1 MSIEYENKVKNYL
14 RMLENETRYITATPE
29 DWLKFLHTSCNNYKL
44 DFRELVLVNTT
55 FPNATAL
62 LQLKD
67 WNSKFGRKVKKQETG
82 IPSLDFTQGKRIR
95 VKYYFDISQTVETE
109 NSKPVPLWR
118 YNNKH
123 ESNVVKALNSK
134 FNLKCSNF
142 ETAISGA
149 INKLTLISLDSNYN
163 YLQKVYNNTPLV
175 KFGATAKKIY
185 GDMIAKS
192 AMAVV
197 VSRCGYDITKL
208 FNANDFQDVTMFDS
222 SKTTLALGSATLNTA
237 KEILNVISYT
247 INKEIEKEK
256 SYERNKENSQ
266 WNRLYSGRGRDL
278 VSGPSTSG
286 VRVEQLGSSK
296 ERLLEEQRRDAI
308 RRNDD
313 DGRDSSAPRNS
324 SNSGSGEVQN
334 IDRAEEESIGSNR
347 GTQGERLAQVGTI
360 SQQHSG
366 GSSSGSSRRN
376 DLHLNEE
383 NLKSN
388 TEAEVI
394 DNSSAF
400 SISQEQIN
408 KIITEGSGVVN
419 GKYRIYEQF
428 AKDETLKDNAQFL
441 KNEYGIGGK
450 SSAATYNHIGVDWDG
465 KGLLLANKNTE
476 NKILLKWEK
485 VAKIISYLI
494 KTDGYLNSAEKQGYI
509 DYKKAKELPAE
520 KQKEAE
526 IPAEEL
532 ELAYSVGKKCYIGAD
547 EYKIIGITDNAVSLF
562 DSRYPLLSTD
572 MSKEEFEKKI
582 TENRQFNEHLFVK
595 KLLDKDLFFNNL
607 DKESFT
613 YIYYNPD
620 ADSGGQFVITE
631 IPYEQVIEASK
642 KYPDNTSEF
651 FDYIVSV
658 GRQTAV
664 DVDSEFFRDS
674 LDKYNSNSH
683 FAEGLTDDVKNQLT
697 NIALSGDTNFKQKDY
712 YDSYSEIQ
720 SENPDAI
727 ILFRVGDFYEVLG
740 DNAQEAAEAL
750 NLTLMSRTINGEKIP
765 MVGFPSSY
773 LEDNEN
779 LLVEIG
785 YKILTVEPEDVA
797 ERASLR
803 NKAQEVAKQNNL
815 PFYDKFSMGFE
826 DDFDMAVYDGSMS
839 ADDYE
844 KLQQADI
851 EPKADRPTITCDWS
865 EHSAFEDGKTY
876 SVADFDRIMKSADDE
891 WVRLRQYEQDTYG
904 NDMDA
909 IYQAYEDGEIDS
921 VHQGYAKTK
930 FIINMPDG
938 TRYTE
943 RQDIGDG
950 DGGVIDFLRQ
960 YDNYKNLVPILE
972 QERDNEP
979 SLLTPVYG
987 EEFVKEV
994 EEQSDN
1000 LSAQQKRE
1008 DVIFSSDGKNYVITD
1023 DNFADGTKSERY
1035 ANNINA
1041 IKTLKEI
1048 ESSNRQAT
1056 PAEQEILAKYVGWGG
1071 LDSYFKAENNAQLKA
1086 LLNDDEYK
1094 AALAST
1100 LTSFYTPPA
1109 VIRAVYNALNNLGF
1123 KTGNILEPSC
1133 GVGNFMGLCPTN
1145 MSDSKFYGV
1154 ELDDISGRIAS
1165 KLYPQANIAVQGF
1178 ETTNLPDNFF
1188 DAAVGNVPFA
1198 QLKVLDKKYDK
1209 YNFLIHD
1216 YFFAKT
1222 LDKVR
1227 PGGIIAFI
1235 TSKGTMDK
1243 KSSKVRKYI
1252 AQRAELLGAI
1262 RLPNDTFSKT
1272 AGTEVTSDIL
1282 ILKKRERMIDIE
1294 PDWVHL
1300 GKDDN
1305 GITINSYFVEHPEMI
1320 LGEMQEVSGPFGAK
1334 AECIAYENANLEDLL
1349 NEAVSNID
1357 GEYKAQAIEKLFEDT
1372 EDDEDADLIPAT
1384 PDVKNFSY
1392 TVVDGDIYYRQNSVM
1407 EKQKVNKTAE
1417 KRIKALVKV
1426 REALREVLNN
1436 QLEDMP
1442 DEIIANSQ
1450 RKLNVIYDRFVNEY
1464 GYINSKAN
1472 MKAFE
1477 KDNSINLLASL
1488 EKFDSEKNYKGKSDI
1503 FSKRTIQPHKAVDKV
1518 DTASDAL
1525 AVSIS
1530 EKAKIDLEYMSQLYG
1545 KSVDDIID
1553 ELEGVIFNVPGT
1565 DIYQTADEYLSGN
1578 VREKLRTALSY
1589 SYDKP
1594 EQYDC
1599 NITALKAVQPVDLTA
1614 TEIDVR
1620 LGATW
1625 LPVDVVRDFM
1635 YETFGTSRY
1644 IRDSIDV
1651 SYSEYNSEWRISHK
1665 SLDKSVNAVS
1675 TYGTK
1680 RINAYKI
1687 LEDTLNLRDVKIF
1700 DNIFENGKEKRVL
1713 NKEETAIAQSKQE
1726 LIKSR
1731 FASWIF
1737 SDRDRRE
1744 RLCRLYNEKFNSVR
1758 PREYDGSHLIFDG
1771 MNSEIQLREH
1781 QRNAVAHAIYG
1792 GNTLLAHTVGAG
1804 KTFEMV
1810 AIAMESKRL
1819 GLCNK
1824 SLFVVPNHIT
1834 EQMGIEFMQL
1844 YPAANILVATK
1855 KDFETANRKKFCSRI
1870 ATGDYDA
1877 VIIGHS
1883 QFEKI
1888 PMSIERQRQIIEMQI
1903 DDVIESITFAQ
1914 DNNAEN
1920 FTIKQLEKMKK
1931 NLENKLQKLNDQSR
1945 KDDVVIF
1952 EELGVDRLFVDEAH
1966 YYKNLF
1972 LYTKMRNVAG
1982 VSQTE
1987 AQKSSDLFMKCRYL
2001 DEITDGK
2008 GVVFATG
2015 TPISNSMTELYTMQR
2030 YLQYN
2035 KLVDLGLSNFD
2046 AWASTFGETVTALEL
2061 SPEGNGYRM
2070 KTRFAK
2076 FFNLPELMSTFR
2088 EIADIKTADVLDLDV
2103 PEVERHNVLTK
2114 PSEQQKEIIAGI
2126 GDRADKVHSGDVDP
2140 SVDNMLKITNDG
2152 RKLALDQRLINPMLP
2167 DFEGSKLN
2175 VCADNI
2181 FSLWDK
2187 TKEDR
2192 LAQMVFCDISTPNGA
2207 GKFNVYD
2214 ELKTKLIAK
2223 GIPENEIAFIH
2234 DAKTNQQ
2241 KQDIFS
2247 QVRSGKIRVIIG
2259 STSKMGAGTNCQDKL
2274 IALHHLDCPWR
2285 PSDLQQREGRI
2296 IRQGNKNSL
2305 VHIYSYLTENTFDA
2319 YLYQLVENKQKFISQ
2334 IMTSKSPVRSAE
2346 DIDELQL
2353 SYAVAKALCSGNPLI
2368 KEKMDLDIEV
2378 SKLQLLKANFLSVKY
2393 DLEDKIASTYPQQI
2407 NNAKYKIDKIKND
2420 IELAQSHITDDFE
2433 LKIKGITYN
2442 DKKEAGQ
2449 QLLLACDKSIGSDK
2463 VRIGEYKGF
2472 ILDLRFDAYHS
2483 NKYFLTLNGSA
2494 HYDVELGQDIFGNVT
2509 RIDNVLKSLPGELE
2523 KAKNELSKVESDYDS
2538 AKEAVNTTFDKEEEL
2553 NTKLARLKELN
2564 TILEVDNSSIKKNED
2579 TADNNEDEYYYAKV
2593 NEKQKDILFSEGYKD
2608 FAPSDDG
2615 GKFIVKYPAADK
2627 VKVQQLLNNNA
2638 IKL

>member
-1 MSIEYENKVKNYL
+1 MSIEYENQLNNYI
-14 RMLENETRYITATPE
+14 RMFENELRNLTATPN
-29 DWLKFLHTSCNNYKL
+29 DWLKFLYSACHNYKL
-44 DFRELVLVNTT
+44 DFKELVLVNTT
-55 FPNATAL
+55 FPNSTAVL
-62 LQLKD
+62 PKKA
-67 WNSKFGRKVKKQETG
+67 WVEKFGRVIDKNAVA
-82 IPSLDFTQGKRIR
+82 IPSIVFNGSNSRLKL
-95 VKYYFDISQTVETE
+95 YYDISQTIETE
-109 NSKPVPLWR
+109 KSKPVPLWN
-118 YNNKH
+118 YNKEN
-123 ESNVVKALNSK
+123 EQSIVTALNKK
-134 FNLKCSNF
+134 FGLKVKSF
-142 ETAISGA
+142 ETAIAGA
-149 INKLTLISLDSNYN
+149 INILTKSNSENNYQILKNVYRKATISKYDN
-163 YLQKVYNNTPLV
+163 
-175 KFGATAKKIY
+175 ARKIHS
-185 GDMIAKS
+185 DIVAKS
-192 AMAVV
+192 AMAVIC
-197 VSRCGYDITKL
+197 SRCGFDITKI
-208 FNANDFQDVTMFDS
+208 FNSEDFREVTYYDS
-222 SKTTLALGSATLNTA
+222 SQAAVALGNATFDTA
-237 KEILNVISYT
+237 KSILQIISHT
-247 INKEIEKEK
+247 IQKERVLNNGK
-256 SYERNKENSQ
+256 RNNNSL
-266 WNRLYSGRGRDL
+266 W
-278 VSGPSTSG
+278 SG
-286 VRVEQLGSSK
+286 VRQGQRGILEANSPTSKTGVEYVGNGK
-296 ERLLEEQRRDAI
+296 ERISENEQSSRIRYDADV
-308 RRNDD
+308 RGNLYP
-313 DGRDSSAPRNS
+313 PRNS
-324 SNSGSGEVQN
+324 SNSSSGEVRN
-334 IDRAEEESIGSNR
+334 IDRAEEESVGSNR
-347 GTQGERLAQVGTI
+347 GTQGERLAQVG
-360 SQQHSG
+360 SVSKQHSG

-383 NLKSN
+383 NLTSN

-441 KNEYGIGGK
+441 KNEYWIGGK

-547 EYKIIGITDNAVSLF
+547 EYKIIGITDNTVSLF

-595 KLLDKDLFFNNL
+595 KSLDKDLFFNNL

-683 FAEGLTDDVKNQLT
+683 FAEGMTDDVKNQLT
-697 NIALSGDTNFKQKDY
+697 NIALSGDTNFNQKGY

-785 YKILTVEPEDVA
+785 YKILTVEQEDIA

-815 PFYDKFSMGFE
+815 PFSDKFSMGFK
-826 DDFDMAVYDGSMS
+826 DDFDTAVYDGSMS

-865 EHSAFEDGKTY
+865 EHPAFEDGKTY

-891 WVRLRQYEQDTYG
+891 WVEQRQFEIEEYG
-904 NDMDA
+904 SENA
-909 IYQAYEDGEIDS
+909 VAEAYRNGELDD
-921 VHQGYAKTK
+921 VHLGYAKTK

-987 EEFVKEV
+987 DEFVQEL
-994 EEQSDN
+994 EQQSDK
-1000 LSAQQKRE
+1000 LSAPKQQE
-1008 DVIFSSDGKNYVITD
+1008 DIIFSSDGKNYVITD

-1109 VIRAVYNALNNLGF
+1109 VIRAVYNAFNNLGF

-1503 FSKRTIQPHKAVDKV
+1503 FSKRTIKPHKAVDKV

-1635 YETFGTSRY
+1635 YETIGTPRY

-1651 SYSEYNSEWRISHK
+1651 SYSEYNAEWRISHK
-1665 SLDKSVNAVS
+1665 SFDKSVNAVS

-1680 RINAYKI
+1680 IINAYKI

-1700 DNIFENGKEKRVL
+1700 DNVFENGKERRIL

-1888 PMSIERQRQIIEMQI
+1888 PMSIERQRQIIETQI
-1903 DDVIESITFAQ
+1903 DDVIESIAFAQ
-1914 DNNAEN
+1914 NNNAEN
-1920 FTIKQLEKMKK
+1920 FTIKQLEKTKK

-1945 KDDVVIF
+1945 KDDVVTF

-1982 VSQTE
+1982 VGQTE

-2035 KLVDLGLSNFD
+2035 KLLELGLNNFD

-2061 SPEGNGYRM
+2061 SPEGY
-2070 KTRFAK
+2070 T
-2076 FFNLPELMSTFR
+2076 L
-2088 EIADIKTADVLDLDV
+2088 
-2103 PEVERHNVLTK
+2103 
-2114 PSEQQKEIIAGI
+2114 
-2126 GDRADKVHSGDVDP
+2126 
-2140 SVDNMLKITNDG
+2140 
-2152 RKLALDQRLINPMLP
+2152 
-2167 DFEGSKLN
+2167 
-2175 VCADNI
+2175 
-2181 FSLWDK
+2181 
-2187 TKEDR
+2187 
-2192 LAQMVFCDISTPNGA
+2192 
-2207 GKFNVYD
+2207 
-2214 ELKTKLIAK
+2214 
-2223 GIPENEIAFIH
+2223 
-2234 DAKTNQQ
+2234 
-2241 KQDIFS
+2241 
-2247 QVRSGKIRVIIG
+2247 VRR
-2259 STSKMGAGTNCQDKL
+2259 
-2274 IALHHLDCPWR
+2274 
-2285 PSDLQQREGRI
+2285 
-2296 IRQGNKNSL
+2296 
-2305 VHIYSYLTENTFDA
+2305 
-2319 YLYQLVENKQKFISQ
+2319 
-2334 IMTSKSPVRSAE
+2334 
-2346 DIDELQL
+2346 
-2353 SYAVAKALCSGNPLI
+2353 
-2368 KEKMDLDIEV
+2368 
-2378 SKLQLLKANFLSVKY
+2378 
-2393 DLEDKIASTYPQQI
+2393 
-2407 NNAKYKIDKIKND
+2407 
-2420 IELAQSHITDDFE
+2420 
-2433 LKIKGITYN
+2433 
-2442 DKKEAGQ
+2442 
-2449 QLLLACDKSIGSDK
+2449 
-2463 VRIGEYKGF
+2463 
-2472 ILDLRFDAYHS
+2472 
-2483 NKYFLTLNGSA
+2483 
-2494 HYDVELGQDIFGNVT
+2494 
-2509 RIDNVLKSLPGELE
+2509 
-2523 KAKNELSKVESDYDS
+2523 
-2538 AKEAVNTTFDKEEEL
+2538 
-2553 NTKLARLKELN
+2553 
-2564 TILEVDNSSIKKNED
+2564 
-2579 TADNNEDEYYYAKV
+2579 
-2593 NEKQKDILFSEGYKD
+2593 
-2608 FAPSDDG
+2608 
-2615 GKFIVKYPAADK
+2615 
-2627 VKVQQLLNNNA
+2627 
-2638 IKL
+2638 

>member
-1 MSIEYENKVKNYL
+1 MSIEYENQLNNYI
-14 RMLENETRYITATPE
+14 RMFENELRNLTATPN
-29 DWLKFLHTSCNNYKL
+29 DWLKFLYSACHNYKL
-44 DFRELVLVNTT
+44 DFKELVLVNTT
-55 FPNATAL
+55 FPNSTAVL
-62 LQLKD
+62 PKKA
-67 WNSKFGRKVKKQETG
+67 WVEKFGRMIDKNAVA
-82 IPSLDFTQGKRIR
+82 IPSIVFNGSNSR
-95 VKYYFDISQTVETE
+95 VKLYYDISQTIETE
-109 NSKPVPLWR
+109 KSKPVPLWK
-118 YNNKH
+118 YDIKD
-123 ESNVVKALNSK
+123 EQSIVTALNKK
-134 FNLKCSNF
+134 FGLKAKSF
-142 ETAISGA
+142 ETVIAGA
-149 INKLTLISLDSNYN
+149 INILAKSNSENNYQILKNVYRKATISRYDN
-163 YLQKVYNNTPLV
+163 
-175 KFGATAKKIY
+175 ARKIHS
-185 GDMIAKS
+185 DIVAKS
-192 AMAVV
+192 AMAVIC
-197 VSRCGYDITKL
+197 SRCGFDITKI
-208 FNANDFQDVTMFDS
+208 FNFGDFREVTYYDS
-222 SKTTLALGSATLNTA
+222 SQAAVALGNATFGTA
-237 KEILNVISYT
+237 KSILQIISYT
-247 INKEIEKEK
+247 IQKERVLNNGK
-256 SYERNKENSQ
+256 RNNNSL
-266 WNRLYSGRGRDL
+266 W
-278 VSGPSTSG
+278 SG
-286 VRVEQLGSSK
+286 VRQGQRGILDANSPTPEIGVEYVGNGK
-296 ERLLEEQRRDAI
+296 ERISENEQSSRIRYDADV
-308 RRNDD
+308 RGNLYP
-313 DGRDSSAPRNS
+313 PRN
-324 SNSGSGEVQN
+324 NSDSGTGEVRN
-334 IDRAEEESIGSNR
+334 IDRAEERSIGSNR
-347 GTQGERLAQVGTI
+347 GTQGERLAQVG
-360 SQQHSG
+360 SVGERHSG
-366 GSSSGSSRRN
+366 RSSSGSSRRN

-595 KLLDKDLFFNNL
+595 KSLDKDLFFNNL

-683 FAEGLTDDVKNQLT
+683 FAEGLTDDVRNQLT

-785 YKILTVEPEDVA
+785 YKILTVEPEDIA

-815 PFYDKFSMGFE
+815 PFSDKFSMGFE
-826 DDFDMAVYDGSMS
+826 DDFDTAVYDGSMS

-865 EHSAFEDGKTY
+865 EHPAFEDGKTY

-891 WVRLRQYEQDTYG
+891 WVEQRQFEIEEYG
-904 NDMDA
+904 SENA
-909 IYQAYEDGEIDS
+909 VAEAYRNGELDD
-921 VHQGYAKTK
+921 VHLGYAKTK

-1300 GKDDN
+1300 GTDDN

-1320 LGEMQEVSGPFGAK
+1320 LGEMQEVSGAFGAK

-1503 FSKRTIQPHKAVDKV
+1503 FSKRTIKPHKAVDKV

-1530 EKAKIDLEYMSQLYG
+1530 EKAKIDLEYMSKLYG

-1635 YETFGTSRY
+1635 YETIGTPRY

-1651 SYSEYNSEWRISHK
+1651 SYSEYNAEWRISHK
-1665 SLDKSVNAVS
+1665 SFDKSVNAVS

-1700 DNIFENGKEKRVL
+1700 DNVFEDGKEKRVL

-1877 VIIGHS
+1877 IIIGHS

-1888 PMSIERQRQIIEMQI
+1888 PMSVERQRQIIETQI
-1903 DDVIESITFAQ
+1903 DDVIESIAFAQ

-1920 FTIKQLEKMKK
+1920 FTIKQLEKTKK

-1945 KDDVVIF
+1945 KDDVVTF

-1982 VSQTE
+1982 VGQTE

-2061 SPEGNGYRM
+2061 SPEGNGYRA

-2103 PEVERHNVLTK
+2103 PEVERNNVLTK
-2114 PSEQQKEIIAGI
+2114 PSGQQKDILAGLAE
-2126 GDRADKVHSGDVDP
+2126 RAENVRSGAVDP
-2140 SVDNMLKITNDG
+2140 SKDNMLKITNDG

-2175 VCADNI
+2175 ACADNI

-2214 ELKTKLIAK
+2214 DLKEKLIAK

-2285 PSDLQQREGRI
+2285 PADLQQREGRI
-2296 IRQGNKNSL
+2296 IRQGNKNPL
-2305 VHIYSYLTENTFDA
+2305 VHIYSYVTENTFDA
-2319 YLYQLVENKQKFISQ
+2319 YLYQLVENKQKFICQ

-2346 DIDELQL
+2346 DIDETAF
-2353 SYAVAKALCSGNPLI
+2353 SYSEIKALASGNPLI
-2368 KEKMDLDIEV
+2368 KEKMDLDVQV
-2378 SKLQLLKANFLSVKY
+2378 SKLKILKANFLSVKY
-2393 DLEDKIASTYPQQI
+2393 ELEDQIASTFPQKI
-2407 NNAKYKIDKIKND
+2407 SSAKYNVEKIKSD
-2420 IELAQSHITDDFE
+2420 IELAKSHINDDFA

-2472 ILDLRFDAYHS
+2472 ILDLRFDSYHS
-2483 NKYFLTLNGSA
+2483 NKYILTLNGSA
-2494 HYDVELGQDIFGNVT
+2494 HYDVELGQDIFGNLT

-2523 KAKNELSKVESDYDS
+2523 KAKNELSKVESDCDS

-2564 TILEVDNSSIKKNED
+2564 AILEMDNSSNKANKKQDIVESSD
-2579 TADNNEDEYYYAKV
+2579 DEYHYAKV

>member
-149 INKLTLISLDSNYN
+149 INKLTLISLESNYN

-175 KFGATAKKIY
+175 KFGAAAKKIY

-324 SNSGSGEVQN
+324 SNSGSGEVRN

-547 EYKIIGITDNAVSLF
+547 EYKIIGITDNTVSLF

-595 KLLDKDLFFNNL
+595 KSLDKDLFFNNL

-620 ADSGGQFVITE
+620 ADLGGQFVITE

-683 FAEGLTDDVKNQLT
+683 FAEGLTDDVKSQLT
-697 NIALSGDTNFKQKDY
+697 NIAL
-712 YDSYSEIQ
+712 
-720 SENPDAI
+720 
-727 ILFRVGDFYEVLG
+727 
-740 DNAQEAAEAL
+740 
-750 NLTLMSRTINGEKIP
+750 
-765 MVGFPSSY
+765 
-773 LEDNEN
+773 
-779 LLVEIG
+779 
-785 YKILTVEPEDVA
+785 
-797 ERASLR
+797 
-803 NKAQEVAKQNNL
+803 
-815 PFYDKFSMGFE
+815 
-826 DDFDMAVYDGSMS
+826 S

-865 EHSAFEDGKTY
+865 EHPAFEDGKTY

-891 WVRLRQYEQDTYG
+891 WVEQRQFEIEEYG
-904 NDMDA
+904 SENA
-909 IYQAYEDGEIDS
+909 VAEAYRNGELDD
-921 VHQGYAKTK
+921 VHLGYAKTK

-943 RQDIGDG
+943 RQDIGAG

-987 EEFVKEV
+987 DEFVQEL
-994 EEQSDN
+994 EQQSDK
-1000 LSAQQKRE
+1000 LSAPKQQE
-1008 DVIFSSDGKNYVITD
+1008 DIIFSSDGKNYVITD

-1133 GVGNFMGLCPTN
+1133 GVGNFMGLCPQN

-1154 ELDDISGRIAS
+1154 ELDAISGRIAS

-1243 KSSKVRKYI
+1243 KSSKVRKYL

-1300 GKDDN
+1300 GTDDN

-1407 EKQKVNKTAE
+1407 EKQKPNKTAE

-1450 RKLNVIYDRFVNEY
+1450 RKLNIIYDKFVNEY

-1553 ELEGVIFNVPGT
+1553 ELKGVIFNVPGT
-1565 DIYQTADEYLSGN
+1565 DVYQTADEYLSGN

-1594 EQYDC
+1594 EQYDS

-1635 YETFGTSRY
+1635 YETIGTPRY

-1665 SLDKSVNAVS
+1665 SFDKSVNAVS

-1700 DNIFENGKEKRVL
+1700 DNVFEDGKEKRIL

-1888 PMSIERQRQIIEMQI
+1888 PMSIERQRQIIETQI
-1903 DDVIESITFAQ
+1903 DDVIESIAFAQ

-1920 FTIKQLEKMKK
+1920 FTIKQLEKTKK

-1945 KDDVVIF
+1945 KDDVVTF

-1982 VSQTE
+1982 VGQTE

-2061 SPEGNGYRM
+2061 SPEGNGYRA

-2114 PSEQQKEIIAGI
+2114 PSGQQKDILAGLAE
-2126 GDRADKVHSGDVDP
+2126 RAENVRSGAVDP
-2140 SVDNMLKITNDG
+2140 SKDNMLKITNDG

-2175 VCADNI
+2175 ACADNI

-2192 LAQMVFCDISTPNGA
+2192 LAQMVFCDLSTPDGA

-2214 ELKTKLIAK
+2214 DLKEKLIAK

-2285 PSDLQQREGRI
+2285 PADLQQREGRI
-2296 IRQGNKNSL
+2296 VRQGNKNPL
-2305 VHIYSYLTENTFDA
+2305 VHIYSYVTENTFDA
-2319 YLYQLVENKQKFISQ
+2319 YLYQLVENKQKFICQ

-2346 DIDELQL
+2346 DIDETAF
-2353 SYAVAKALCSGNPLI
+2353 SYSEIKALASGNPLI
-2368 KEKMDLDIEV
+2368 KEKMDLDVQV
-2378 SKLQLLKANFLSVKY
+2378 SKLKILKANFLSVKY
-2393 DLEDKIASTYPQQI
+2393 ELEDQIASTFPQKI
-2407 NNAKYKIDKIKND
+2407 SSAKYNVEKIKSD
-2420 IELAQSHITDDFE
+2420 IELAKSHINDDFA

-2472 ILDLRFDAYHS
+2472 ILDLRFDSYHS
-2483 NKYFLTLNGSA
+2483 NKYILTLNGSA
-2494 HYDVELGQDIFGNVT
+2494 HYDVELGQDIFGNLT

-2523 KAKNELSKVESDYDS
+2523 KAKNELSKVESDCDS

-2564 TILEVDNSSIKKNED
+2564 AILEMDNSSNKANKKQDIVESSD
-2579 TADNNEDEYYYAKV
+2579 DEYHYAKV
-2593 NEKQKDILFSEGYKD
+2593 NKKQKDILFSEGYKD

>member
-1 MSIEYENKVKNYL
+1 MMSIEYENQLNNYI
-14 RMLENETRYITATPE
+14 RMFENELRNLTATPN
-29 DWLKFLHTSCNNYKL
+29 DWLKFLYSACHNYKL
-44 DFRELVLVNTT
+44 DFKELVLVNTT
-55 FPNATAL
+55 FPNSTAVL
-62 LQLKD
+62 PKKA
-67 WNSKFGRKVKKQETG
+67 WVEKFGRVIDKNAVA
-82 IPSLDFTQGKRIR
+82 IPSIVFNGSNSRLKL
-95 VKYYFDISQTVETE
+95 YYDISQTIETE
-109 NSKPVPLWR
+109 KSKPVPLWN
-118 YNNKH
+118 YNKEN
-123 ESNVVKALNSK
+123 EQSIVTALNKK
-134 FNLKCSNF
+134 FGLKVKSF
-142 ETAISGA
+142 ETAIASA
-149 INKLTLISLDSNYN
+149 INILTKSNSENNYQILKNVYRKATISKYDN
-163 YLQKVYNNTPLV
+163 
-175 KFGATAKKIY
+175 ARKIHS
-185 GDMIAKS
+185 DIVAKS
-192 AMAVV
+192 AMAVIC
-197 VSRCGYDITKL
+197 SRCGFDITKI
-208 FNANDFQDVTMFDS
+208 FNSEDFREVTYYDS
-222 SKTTLALGSATLNTA
+222 SQAAVALGNATFDTA
-237 KEILNVISYT
+237 KSILQIISHT
-247 INKEIEKEK
+247 IQKERVLNNGK
-256 SYERNKENSQ
+256 RNNNSL
-266 WNRLYSGRGRDL
+266 W
-278 VSGPSTSG
+278 SG
-286 VRVEQLGSSK
+286 VRQGQRGILEANSPTSKTGVEYVGNGK
-296 ERLLEEQRRDAI
+296 ERISENEQSSRIRYDADV
-308 RRNDD
+308 RGNLYP
-313 DGRDSSAPRNS
+313 PRNS
-324 SNSGSGEVQN
+324 SNSSSGEVRN
-334 IDRAEEESIGSNR
+334 IDRAEEESVGSNR
-347 GTQGERLAQVGTI
+347 GTQGERLAQVG
-360 SQQHSG
+360 SVSEQHSG

-383 NLKSN
+383 NLTSN

-595 KLLDKDLFFNNL
+595 KSLDKDLFFNNL

-642 KYPDNTSEF
+642 KYPDNTAEF

-785 YKILTVEPEDVA
+785 YKILTVEPEDIT

-803 NKAQEVAKQNNL
+803 NKAQEVAKRNNL
-815 PFYDKFSMGFE
+815 PFSDKFSMGFE
-826 DDFDMAVYDGSMS
+826 DDFDTAVYDGSMS

-865 EHSAFEDGKTY
+865 EHPAFEDGKTY
-876 SVADFDRIMKSADDE
+876 SVADFDRIMKFADDE

-1071 LDSYFKAENNAQLKA
+1071 LDSYFKAENNAQLKS

-1133 GVGNFMGLCPTN
+1133 GVGNFMGLCPQN

-1154 ELDDISGRIAS
+1154 ELDAISGRIAS

-1243 KSSKVRKYI
+1243 KSSKVRKYL

-1357 GEYKAQAIEKLFEDT
+1357 GEYKAQTIEKLFEDT

-1392 TVVDGDIYYRQNSVM
+1392 TVVDGDIYYRQNSIM
-1407 EKQKVNKTAE
+1407 EKQKPNKTAE

-1450 RKLNVIYDRFVNEY
+1450 RKLNIIYDKFVNEY

-1488 EKFDSEKNYKGKSDI
+1488 ENFDSEKNYKGKSDI

-1525 AVSIS
+1525 AVSIA
-1530 EKAKIDLEYMSQLYG
+1530 EKAKVDLEYMSKLYG
-1545 KSVDDIID
+1545 KSVDVTID
-1553 ELEGVIFNVPGT
+1553 ELEGAIFLVPGT
-1565 DIYQTADEYLSGN
+1565 DEYQTADEYLSGN
-1578 VREKLRTALSY
+1578 VRQKLRTALSY
-1589 SYDKP
+1589 SYDEP
-1594 EQYDC
+1594 EKYDS
-1599 NITALKAVQPVDLTA
+1599 NIAALKAVQPTDLTA
-1614 TEIDVR
+1614 SEIDVR

-1625 LPVDVVRDFM
+1625 LPIDVVRDFM
-1635 YETFGTSRY
+1635 YTTFGTPRY
-1644 IRDSIDV
+1644 VQKSIDV
-1651 SYSEYNSEWRISHK
+1651 VYSNYNSEWGITHK
-1665 SLDKSVNAVS
+1665 SLDKSVNVMS
-1675 TYGTK
+1675 NYGTK
-1680 RINAYKI
+1680 RVNAYKI
-1687 LEDTLNLRDVKIF
+1687 LEDTLNLRDVRVF
-1700 DNIFENGKEKRVL
+1700 DNVYEDGKEKRVL
-1713 NKEETAIAQSKQE
+1713 NKQETAIAQSKQE

-1731 FASWIF
+1731 FASWVF

-1758 PREYDGSHLIFDG
+1758 PREYDGSHLVLDG

-1824 SLFVVPNHIT
+1824 SLFVVPNHLT

-1855 KDFETANRKKFCSRI
+1855 KDFETANRKRFCSRI

-1877 VIIGHS
+1877 VVIGHS

-1888 PMSIERQRQIIEMQI
+1888 PMSIERQRQVIEMQI
-1903 DDVIESITFAQ
+1903 DDVIESIVSAQ
-1914 DNNAEN
+1914 DNNAEA
-1920 FTIKQLEKMKK
+1920 FTIKQLEKTKK
-1931 NLENKLQKLNDQSR
+1931 NLENRLEKLNDQSR
-1945 KDDVVIF
+1945 KDDVVTF
-1952 EELGVDRLFVDEAH
+1952 EELGIDKLFVDEAH

-1982 VSQTE
+1982 VGQTE

-2015 TPISNSMTELYTMQR
+2015 TPLSNSMTELYTMQR

-2035 KLVDLGLSNFD
+2035 KLSEQGLSNFD

-2061 SPEGNGYRM
+2061 SPEGNGYRA

-2114 PSEQQKEIIAGI
+2114 PSEQQKDILTGLAE
-2126 GDRADKVHSGDVDP
+2126 RAENVRSGAVDP
-2140 SVDNMLKITNDG
+2140 SKDNMLKITNDG

-2175 VCADNI
+2175 ACADNI

-2192 LAQMVFCDISTPNGA
+2192 LAQMVFCDISTPNGD
-2207 GKFNVYD
+2207 KFNVYD
-2214 ELKTKLIAK
+2214 DLKEKLLAK

-2241 KQDIFS
+2241 KQDIFT
-2247 QVRSGKIRVIIG
+2247 QVRNGKIRVIIG

-2285 PSDLQQREGRI
+2285 PADLQQREGRI
-2296 IRQGNKNSL
+2296 VRQGNKNPL
-2305 VHIYSYLTENTFDA
+2305 VHIYSYVTENTFDA

-2346 DIDELQL
+2346 DIDETAF
-2353 SYAVAKALCSGNPLI
+2353 SYSEIKALASGNPLI
-2368 KEKMDLDIEV
+2368 KEKMDLDVQV
-2378 SKLQLLKANFLSVKY
+2378 SKLKILKANFLSVKY
-2393 DLEDKIASTYPQQI
+2393 ELEDQIASTFPQKI
-2407 NNAKYKIDKIKND
+2407 SSAKYNVEKIKSD
-2420 IELAQSHITDDFE
+2420 IELAKSHINDDFA
-2433 LKIKGITYN
+2433 LRIKGITYV

-2449 QLLLACDKSIGSDK
+2449 QLLFACDKSIGSDK
-2463 VRIGEYKGF
+2463 VRIGEYKDF
-2472 ILDLRFDAYHS
+2472 SLDLRFDAYHS
-2483 NKYFLTLNGSA
+2483 NKYVLTLNGSA
-2494 HYDVELGQDIFGNVT
+2494 HYDVELGEDVFGNLT
-2509 RIDNVLKSLPGELE
+2509 RIDNALKALPDRLESAKKEL
-2523 KAKNELSKVESDYDS
+2523 LKVETDYNS
-2538 AKEAVNTTFDKEEEL
+2538 AREAVNNTFDKEDEL

-2564 TILEVDNSSIKKNED
+2564 SILEIDKSSTKKED
-2579 TADNNEDEYYYAKV
+2579 TNNDEEYNYAKIT
-2593 NEKQKDILFSEGYKD
+2593 EKQKDILFSEGYKD

-2615 GKFIVKYPAADK
+2615 EKFIVKYPAADK

>member
-1 MSIEYENKVKNYL
+1 MSIEYENQLNNYI
-14 RMLENETRYITATPE
+14 RMFENELRNLTATPN
-29 DWLKFLHTSCNNYKL
+29 DWLKFLYSACHNYKL
-44 DFRELVLVNTT
+44 DFKELVLVNTT
-55 FPNATAL
+55 FPNSTAVL
-62 LQLKD
+62 PKKA
-67 WNSKFGRKVKKQETG
+67 WVEKFGRMIDKNAVA
-82 IPSLDFTQGKRIR
+82 IPSIVFNGSNSR
-95 VKYYFDISQTVETE
+95 VKLYYDISQTIETE
-109 NSKPVPLWR
+109 KSKPVPLWK
-118 YNNKH
+118 YDIKD
-123 ESNVVKALNSK
+123 EQSIVTALNKK
-134 FNLKCSNF
+134 FGLKAKSF
-142 ETAISGA
+142 ETVIAGA
-149 INKLTLISLDSNYN
+149 INILAKSNSENNYQILKNVYRKATISRYDN
-163 YLQKVYNNTPLV
+163 
-175 KFGATAKKIY
+175 ARKIHS
-185 GDMIAKS
+185 DIVAKS
-192 AMAVV
+192 AMAVIC
-197 VSRCGYDITKL
+197 SRCGFDITKI
-208 FNANDFQDVTMFDS
+208 FNFGDFREVTYYDS
-222 SKTTLALGSATLNTA
+222 SQAAVALGNATFGTA
-237 KEILNVISYT
+237 KSILQIISYT
-247 INKEIEKEK
+247 IQKERVLNNGK
-256 SYERNKENSQ
+256 RNNNSL
-266 WNRLYSGRGRDL
+266 W
-278 VSGPSTSG
+278 SG
-286 VRVEQLGSSK
+286 VRQGQRGILDANSPTPEIGVEYVGNGK
-296 ERLLEEQRRDAI
+296 ERISENEQSSRIRYDADV
-308 RRNDD
+308 RGNLYP
-313 DGRDSSAPRNS
+313 PRN
-324 SNSGSGEVQN
+324 NSDSGTGEVRN
-334 IDRAEEESIGSNR
+334 IDRAEERSIGSNR
-347 GTQGERLAQVGTI
+347 GTQGERLAQVG
-360 SQQHSG
+360 SVGERHSG
-366 GSSSGSSRRN
+366 RSSSGSSRRN

-547 EYKIIGITDNAVSLF
+547 EYKIIGITDNTVSLF

-595 KLLDKDLFFNNL
+595 KSLDKDLFFNNL

-697 NIALSGDTNFKQKDY
+697 NIALSVDTNFNQKGY

-727 ILFRVGDFYEVLG
+727 ILFRVGDFYEVLR
-740 DNAQEAAEAL
+740 DNAQEVAEAL

-785 YKILTVEPEDVA
+785 YKILTVEPEDIA

-815 PFYDKFSMGFE
+815 PFSDKFSMGFE
-826 DDFDMAVYDGSMS
+826 DDFDTAVYDGSMS

-865 EHSAFEDGKTY
+865 EHPAFEDGKTY

-909 IYQAYEDGEIDS
+909 IYQAYEDGEIDG

-938 TRYTE
+938 TKYTE

-1300 GKDDN
+1300 GTDDN

-1320 LGEMQEVSGPFGAK
+1320 LGEMQEVSGAFGAK

-1357 GEYKAQAIEKLFEDT
+1357 GEYKAQAIERLFEDT

-1392 TVVDGDIYYRQNSVM
+1392 TVVDGDIYYRQNSIM

-1545 KSVDDIID
+1545 KSVNDIID

-1635 YETFGTSRY
+1635 YETIGTPRY

-1665 SLDKSVNAVS
+1665 SFDKSVNAVS

-1700 DNIFENGKEKRVL
+1700 DNVFE
-1713 NKEETAIAQSKQE
+1713 
-1726 LIKSR
+1726 
-1731 FASWIF
+1731 
-1737 SDRDRRE
+1737 
-1744 RLCRLYNEKFNSVR
+1744 
-1758 PREYDGSHLIFDG
+1758 
-1771 MNSEIQLREH
+1771 
-1781 QRNAVAHAIYG
+1781 
-1792 GNTLLAHTVGAG
+1792 
-1804 KTFEMV
+1804 
-1810 AIAMESKRL
+1810 
-1819 GLCNK
+1819 
-1824 SLFVVPNHIT
+1824 
-1834 EQMGIEFMQL
+1834 
-1844 YPAANILVATK
+1844 
-1855 KDFETANRKKFCSRI
+1855 
-1870 ATGDYDA
+1870 
-1877 VIIGHS
+1877 
-1883 QFEKI
+1883 
-1888 PMSIERQRQIIEMQI
+1888 
-1903 DDVIESITFAQ
+1903 
-1914 DNNAEN
+1914 
-1920 FTIKQLEKMKK
+1920 
-1931 NLENKLQKLNDQSR
+1931 
-1945 KDDVVIF
+1945 
-1952 EELGVDRLFVDEAH
+1952 
-1966 YYKNLF
+1966 
-1972 LYTKMRNVAG
+1972 
-1982 VSQTE
+1982 
-1987 AQKSSDLFMKCRYL
+1987 
-2001 DEITDGK
+2001 DGK

-2088 EIADIKTADVLDLDV
+2088 EIANIKTADVLDLDV

-2214 ELKTKLIAK
+2214 ELKAKLIAK

-2393 DLEDKIASTYPQQI
+2393 ELEDQIASTFPQKI
-2407 NNAKYKIDKIKND
+2407 SSAKYNVEKIKSD
-2420 IELAQSHITDDFE
+2420 IELAKSHINDDFA

-2483 NKYFLTLNGSA
+2483 NKYILTLNGSA

-2523 KAKNELSKVESDYDS
+2523 KAKNELSKVESDCDS

-2579 TADNNEDEYYYAKV
+2579 TADNNEDDYYYAKV

>member
-1 MSIEYENKVKNYL
+1 MSIEYENQLNNYI
-14 RMLENETRYITATPE
+14 RMFENELRNLTATPN
-29 DWLKFLHTSCNNYKL
+29 DWLKFLYSACHNYKL
-44 DFRELVLVNTT
+44 DFKELVLVNTT
-55 FPNATAL
+55 FPNSTAVL
-62 LQLKD
+62 PKKA
-67 WNSKFGRKVKKQETG
+67 WVEKFGRMIDKNAVA
-82 IPSLDFTQGKRIR
+82 IPSIVFNGSNSR
-95 VKYYFDISQTVETE
+95 VKLYYDISQTIETE
-109 NSKPVPLWR
+109 KSKPVPLWK
-118 YNNKH
+118 YDIKD
-123 ESNVVKALNSK
+123 EQSIVTALNKK
-134 FNLKCSNF
+134 FGLKAKSF
-142 ETAISGA
+142 ETVIAGA
-149 INKLTLISLDSNYN
+149 INILAKSNSENNYQILKNVYRKATISRYDN
-163 YLQKVYNNTPLV
+163 
-175 KFGATAKKIY
+175 ARKIHS
-185 GDMIAKS
+185 DIVAKS
-192 AMAVV
+192 AMAVIC
-197 VSRCGYDITKL
+197 SRCGFDITKI
-208 FNANDFQDVTMFDS
+208 FNFGDFREVTYYDS
-222 SKTTLALGSATLNTA
+222 SQAAVALGNATFGTA
-237 KEILNVISYT
+237 KSILQIISYT
-247 INKEIEKEK
+247 IQKERVLNNGK
-256 SYERNKENSQ
+256 RNNNSL
-266 WNRLYSGRGRDL
+266 W
-278 VSGPSTSG
+278 SG
-286 VRVEQLGSSK
+286 VRQGQRGILDANSPTPEIGVEYVGNGK
-296 ERLLEEQRRDAI
+296 ERISENEQSSRIRYDADV
-308 RRNDD
+308 RGNLYP
-313 DGRDSSAPRNS
+313 PRN
-324 SNSGSGEVQN
+324 NSDSGTGEVRN
-334 IDRAEEESIGSNR
+334 IDRAEERSIGSNR
-347 GTQGERLAQVGTI
+347 GTQGERLAQVG
-360 SQQHSG
+360 SVGERHSG
-366 GSSSGSSRRN
+366 RSSSGSSRRN

-547 EYKIIGITDNAVSLF
+547 EYKIIGITDNTVSLF

-595 KLLDKDLFFNNL
+595 KSLDKDLFFNNL

-697 NIALSGDTNFKQKDY
+697 NIALSVDTNFNQKGY

-740 DNAQEAAEAL
+740 DNAQEVAEAL

-785 YKILTVEPEDVA
+785 YKILTVEPEDIA

-815 PFYDKFSMGFE
+815 PFSDKFSMGFE
-826 DDFDMAVYDGSMS
+826 DDFDTAVYDGSMS

-909 IYQAYEDGEIDS
+909 IYQAYEDGEIDG

-938 TRYTE
+938 TKYTE

-1133 GVGNFMGLCPTN
+1133 GIGNFMGLCPTN

-1407 EKQKVNKTAE
+1407 EKQKPNKTAE

-1442 DEIIANSQ
+1442 GEIIANSQ
-1450 RKLNVIYDRFVNEY
+1450 RKLNIIYDKFVNEY

-1525 AVSIS
+1525 AVSIA
-1530 EKAKIDLEYMSQLYG
+1530 EKAKVDLEYMSKLYG
-1545 KSVDDIID
+1545 KSVDVTID
-1553 ELEGVIFNVPGT
+1553 ELEGAIFLVPGT
-1565 DIYQTADEYLSGN
+1565 DEYQTADEYLSGN
-1578 VREKLRTALSY
+1578 VRQKLRTALSY
-1589 SYDKP
+1589 SYDEP
-1594 EQYDC
+1594 EKYDS
-1599 NITALKAVQPVDLTA
+1599 NIAALKAVQPTDLTA
-1614 TEIDVR
+1614 SEIDVR

-1625 LPVDVVRDFM
+1625 LPIDVVRDFM
-1635 YETFGTSRY
+1635 YTTFGTPRY
-1644 IRDSIDV
+1644 VQKSIDV
-1651 SYSEYNSEWRISHK
+1651 VYSNYNSEWGITHK
-1665 SLDKSVNAVS
+1665 SLDKSVNVMS
-1675 TYGTK
+1675 NYGTK
-1680 RINAYKI
+1680 RVNAYKI
-1687 LEDTLNLRDVKIF
+1687 LEDTLNLRDVRVF
-1700 DNIFENGKEKRVL
+1700 DNVYEDGKEKRVL
-1713 NKEETAIAQSKQE
+1713 NKQETAIAQSKQE

-1731 FASWIF
+1731 FASWVF

-1758 PREYDGSHLIFDG
+1758 PREYDGSHLVLDG

-1824 SLFVVPNHIT
+1824 SLFVVPNHLT

-1855 KDFETANRKKFCSRI
+1855 KDFETANRKRFCSRI

-1877 VIIGHS
+1877 VVIGHS

-1888 PMSIERQRQIIEMQI
+1888 PMSIERQRQVIEMQI
-1903 DDVIESITFAQ
+1903 DDVIESIVSAQ
-1914 DNNAEN
+1914 DNNAEA
-1920 FTIKQLEKMKK
+1920 FTIKQLEKTKK
-1931 NLENKLQKLNDQSR
+1931 NLENRLEKLNDQSR
-1945 KDDVVIF
+1945 KDDVVTF
-1952 EELGVDRLFVDEAH
+1952 EELGIDKLFVDEAH

-1982 VSQTE
+1982 VGQTE

-2015 TPISNSMTELYTMQR
+2015 TPLSNSMTELYTMQR

-2035 KLVDLGLSNFD
+2035 KLSEQGLSNFD

-2061 SPEGNGYRM
+2061 SPEGNGYRA

-2114 PSEQQKEIIAGI
+2114 PSEQQKDILTGLAE
-2126 GDRADKVHSGDVDP
+2126 RAENVRSGAVDP
-2140 SVDNMLKITNDG
+2140 SKDNMLKITNDG

-2175 VCADNI
+2175 ACADNI

-2192 LAQMVFCDISTPNGA
+2192 LAQMVFCDISTPNGD
-2207 GKFNVYD
+2207 KFNVYD
-2214 ELKTKLIAK
+2214 DLKEKLLAK

-2241 KQDIFS
+2241 KQDIFT
-2247 QVRSGKIRVIIG
+2247 QVRNGKIRVIIG

-2285 PSDLQQREGRI
+2285 PADLQQREGRI
-2296 IRQGNKNSL
+2296 VRQGNKNPL
-2305 VHIYSYLTENTFDA
+2305 VHIYSYVTENTFDA

-2346 DIDELQL
+2346 DIDETAF
-2353 SYAVAKALCSGNPLI
+2353 SYSEIKALASGNPLI
-2368 KEKMDLDIEV
+2368 KEKMDLDVQV
-2378 SKLQLLKANFLSVKY
+2378 SKLKILKANFLSVKY
-2393 DLEDKIASTYPQQI
+2393 ELEDQIASTFPQKI
-2407 NNAKYKIDKIKND
+2407 SSAKYNVEKIKSD
-2420 IELAQSHITDDFE
+2420 IELAKSHINDDFA
-2433 LKIKGITYN
+2433 LRIKGITYV

-2449 QLLLACDKSIGSDK
+2449 QLLFACDKSIGSDK
-2463 VRIGEYKGF
+2463 VRIGEYKDF
-2472 ILDLRFDAYHS
+2472 SLDLRFDAYHS
-2483 NKYFLTLNGSA
+2483 NKYVLTLNGSA
-2494 HYDVELGQDIFGNVT
+2494 HYDVELGEDVFGNLT
-2509 RIDNVLKSLPGELE
+2509 RIDNALKALPDRLESAKKEL
-2523 KAKNELSKVESDYDS
+2523 LKVETDYNS
-2538 AKEAVNTTFDKEEEL
+2538 AREAVNNTFDKEDEL

-2564 TILEVDNSSIKKNED
+2564 SILEIDKSSTKKED
-2579 TADNNEDEYYYAKV
+2579 TNNDEEYNYAKIT
-2593 NEKQKDILFSEGYKD
+2593 EKQKDILFSEGYKD

-2615 GKFIVKYPAADK
+2615 EKFIVKYPAADK

>member
-1 MSIEYENKVKNYL
+1 MSIEYENQLNNYI
-14 RMLENETRYITATPE
+14 RMFENELRNLTATPN
-29 DWLKFLHTSCNNYKL
+29 DWLKFLYSACHNYKL
-44 DFRELVLVNTT
+44 DFKELVLVNTT
-55 FPNATAL
+55 FPNSTAVL
-62 LQLKD
+62 PKKA
-67 WNSKFGRKVKKQETG
+67 WVEKFGRVIDKNAVA
-82 IPSLDFTQGKRIR
+82 IPSIVFNGSNSRLKL
-95 VKYYFDISQTVETE
+95 YYDISQTIETE
-109 NSKPVPLWR
+109 KSKPVPLWN
-118 YNNKH
+118 YNKEN
-123 ESNVVKALNSK
+123 EQSIVTALNKK
-134 FNLKCSNF
+134 FGLKVKSF
-142 ETAISGA
+142 ETAIAGA
-149 INKLTLISLDSNYN
+149 INILTKSNSENNYQILKNVYRKATISKYDN
-163 YLQKVYNNTPLV
+163 
-175 KFGATAKKIY
+175 ARKIHS
-185 GDMIAKS
+185 DIVAKS
-192 AMAVV
+192 AMAVIC
-197 VSRCGYDITKL
+197 SRCGFDITKI
-208 FNANDFQDVTMFDS
+208 FNSEDFREVTYYDS
-222 SKTTLALGSATLNTA
+222 SQAAVALGNATFDTA
-237 KEILNVISYT
+237 KSILQIISHT
-247 INKEIEKEK
+247 IQKERVLNNGK
-256 SYERNKENSQ
+256 RNNNSL
-266 WNRLYSGRGRDL
+266 W
-278 VSGPSTSG
+278 SG
-286 VRVEQLGSSK
+286 VRQGQRGILEANSPTSKTGVEYVGNGK
-296 ERLLEEQRRDAI
+296 ERISENEQSSRIRYDADV
-308 RRNDD
+308 RGNLYP
-313 DGRDSSAPRNS
+313 PRNS
-324 SNSGSGEVQN
+324 SNSSSGEVRN
-334 IDRAEEESIGSNR
+334 IDRAEEESVGSNR
-347 GTQGERLAQVGTI
+347 GTQGERLAQVG
-360 SQQHSG
+360 SVSEQHSG

-383 NLKSN
+383 NLTSN

-642 KYPDNTSEF
+642 KYLDNTSEF

-765 MVGFPSSY
+765 
-773 LEDNEN
+773 
-779 LLVEIG
+779 
-785 YKILTVEPEDVA
+785 
-797 ERASLR
+797 
-803 NKAQEVAKQNNL
+803 
-815 PFYDKFSMGFE
+815 
-826 DDFDMAVYDGSMS
+826 
-839 ADDYE
+839 
-844 KLQQADI
+844 
-851 EPKADRPTITCDWS
+851 KADRPTITCDWS
-865 EHSAFEDGKTY
+865 EHPAFEDGKTY

-979 SLLTPVYG
+979 SLLAPVYG

-1008 DVIFSSDGKNYVITD
+1008 DIIFSSDGKNYVITD

-1300 GKDDN
+1300 GTDDN

-1320 LGEMQEVSGPFGAK
+1320 LGEMQEVSGQFGAK

-1450 RKLNVIYDRFVNEY
+1450 RKLNIIYDKFVNEY

-1553 ELEGVIFNVPGT
+1553 ELKGVIFNVPGT
-1565 DIYQTADEYLSGN
+1565 DVYQTADEYLSGN

-1594 EQYDC
+1594 EQYDS

-1635 YETFGTSRY
+1635 YETIGTPRY

-1665 SLDKSVNAVS
+1665 SFDKSVNAVS

-1700 DNIFENGKEKRVL
+1700 DNVFEDGKEKRIL

-1903 DDVIESITFAQ
+1903 DDVIESIAFAQ

-1920 FTIKQLEKMKK
+1920 FTIKQLEKTKK

-1945 KDDVVIF
+1945 KDDVVTF

-1982 VSQTE
+1982 VGQTE

-2214 ELKTKLIAK
+2214 ELKAKLIAK

-2393 DLEDKIASTYPQQI
+2393 ELEDQIASTFPQKI
-2407 NNAKYKIDKIKND
+2407 SSAKYNVEKIKSD
-2420 IELAQSHITDDFE
+2420 IELAKSHINDDFA

-2483 NKYFLTLNGSA
+2483 NKYILTLNGSA

-2523 KAKNELSKVESDYDS
+2523 KAKNELSKVESDCDS

-2579 TADNNEDEYYYAKV
+2579 TADNNEDDYYYAKV

>member
-1 MSIEYENKVKNYL
+1 MSIEYENQLNNYI
-14 RMLENETRYITATPE
+14 RMFENELRNLTATPN
-29 DWLKFLHTSCNNYKL
+29 DWLKFLYSACHNYKL
-44 DFRELVLVNTT
+44 DFKELVLVNTT
-55 FPNATAL
+55 FPNSTAVL
-62 LQLKD
+62 PKKA
-67 WNSKFGRKVKKQETG
+67 WVEKFGRVIDKNAVA
-82 IPSLDFTQGKRIR
+82 IPSIVFNGSNSRLKL
-95 VKYYFDISQTVETE
+95 YYDISQTIETE
-109 NSKPVPLWR
+109 KSKPVPLWN
-118 YNNKH
+118 YNKEN
-123 ESNVVKALNSK
+123 EQSIVTALNKK
-134 FNLKCSNF
+134 FGLKVKSF
-142 ETAISGA
+142 ETAIAGA
-149 INKLTLISLDSNYN
+149 INILTKSNSENNYQILKNVYRKATISKYDN
-163 YLQKVYNNTPLV
+163 
-175 KFGATAKKIY
+175 ARKIHS
-185 GDMIAKS
+185 DIVAKS
-192 AMAVV
+192 AMAVIC
-197 VSRCGYDITKL
+197 SRCGFDITKI
-208 FNANDFQDVTMFDS
+208 FNSEDFREVTYYDS
-222 SKTTLALGSATLNTA
+222 SQAAVALGNATFDTA
-237 KEILNVISYT
+237 KSILQIISHT
-247 INKEIEKEK
+247 IQKERVLNNGK
-256 SYERNKENSQ
+256 RNNNSL
-266 WNRLYSGRGRDL
+266 W
-278 VSGPSTSG
+278 SG
-286 VRVEQLGSSK
+286 VRQGQRGILEANSPTSKTGVEYVGNGK
-296 ERLLEEQRRDAI
+296 ERISENEQSSRIRYDADV
-308 RRNDD
+308 RGNLYP
-313 DGRDSSAPRNS
+313 PRN
-324 SNSGSGEVQN
+324 NSDSGTGEVRN
-334 IDRAEEESIGSNR
+334 IDRAEEESVGSNR
-347 GTQGERLAQVGTI
+347 GTQGERLAQVG
-360 SQQHSG
+360 SVSEQHSG

-383 NLKSN
+383 NLTSN

-595 KLLDKDLFFNNL
+595 KSLDKDLFFNNL

-613 YIYYNPD
+613 YIYY
-620 ADSGGQFVITE
+620 
-631 IPYEQVIEASK
+631 
-642 KYPDNTSEF
+642 
-651 FDYIVSV
+651 
-658 GRQTAV
+658 
-664 DVDSEFFRDS
+664 
-674 LDKYNSNSH
+674 
-683 FAEGLTDDVKNQLT
+683 
-697 NIALSGDTNFKQKDY
+697 
-712 YDSYSEIQ
+712 
-720 SENPDAI
+720 NPDAI

-785 YKILTVEPEDVA
+785 YKILTVEPEDIA

-803 NKAQEVAKQNNL
+803 NKAQEVAKRNNL
-815 PFYDKFSMGFE
+815 PFSDKFSMGFE
-826 DDFDMAVYDGSMS
+826 DDFDTAVYDGSMS

-865 EHSAFEDGKTY
+865 EHPAFEDGKTY

-1008 DVIFSSDGKNYVITD
+1008 DIIFSSDGKNYVITD

-1133 GVGNFMGLCPTN
+1133 GVGNFMGLCPQN

-1154 ELDDISGRIAS
+1154 ELDAISGRIAS

-1243 KSSKVRKYI
+1243 KSSKVRKYL

-1300 GKDDN
+1300 GTDDN

-1320 LGEMQEVSGPFGAK
+1320 LGEMQEVSGQFGAK

-1450 RKLNVIYDRFVNEY
+1450 RKLNIIYDKFVNEY

-1503 FSKRTIQPHKAVDKV
+1503 FSKRTIKPHKAVDKV

-1553 ELEGVIFNVPGT
+1553 ELKGVIFNVPGT

-1594 EQYDC
+1594 EQYDS

-1635 YETFGTSRY
+1635 YETIGTPRY

-1665 SLDKSVNAVS
+1665 SFDKSVNAVS

-1700 DNIFENGKEKRVL
+1700 DNVFEDGKEKRVL

-1758 PREYDGSHLIFDG
+1758 PREYDGSHLVFDG

-1888 PMSIERQRQIIEMQI
+1888 PMSIERQRQIIETQI
-1903 DDVIESITFAQ
+1903 DDVIESIAFAQ

-1920 FTIKQLEKMKK
+1920 FTIKQLEKTKK

-1945 KDDVVIF
+1945 KDDVVTF

-1982 VSQTE
+1982 VGQTE

-2061 SPEGNGYRM
+2061 SPEGNGYRA

-2114 PSEQQKEIIAGI
+2114 PSEQQKDILAGLAERAEIV
-2126 GDRADKVHSGDVDP
+2126 RSGAVDP
-2140 SVDNMLKITNDG
+2140 SKDNMLKITNDG

-2175 VCADNI
+2175 ACADNI

-2192 LAQMVFCDISTPNGA
+2192 LAQMVFCDLSTPDGA

-2214 ELKTKLIAK
+2214 DLKEKLIAK

-2285 PSDLQQREGRI
+2285 PADLQQREGRI

-2305 VHIYSYLTENTFDA
+2305 VHIYSYVTENTFDA

-2346 DIDELQL
+2346 DIDETAF
-2353 SYAVAKALCSGNPLI
+2353 SYSEIKALASGNPLI
-2368 KEKMDLDIEV
+2368 KEKMDLDVQV
-2378 SKLQLLKANFLSVKY
+2378 SKLKILKANFLSVKY
-2393 DLEDKIASTYPQQI
+2393 ELEDQIASTFPQKI
-2407 NNAKYKIDKIKND
+2407 SSAKYNVEKIKSD
-2420 IELAQSHITDDFE
+2420 IELAKSHINDDFA

-2472 ILDLRFDAYHS
+2472 ILDLRFDSYHS
-2483 NKYFLTLNGSA
+2483 NKYILTLNGSA
-2494 HYDVELGQDIFGNVT
+2494 HYDVELGQDIFGNLT

-2523 KAKNELSKVESDYDS
+2523 KAKNELSKVESDCDS

-2564 TILEVDNSSIKKNED
+2564 AILEMDNSSNKANKKQDIVESSD
-2579 TADNNEDEYYYAKV
+2579 DEYHYAKV

>member
-1 MSIEYENKVKNYL
+1 MSIEYENQLNNYI
-14 RMLENETRYITATPE
+14 RMFENELRNLTATPN
-29 DWLKFLHTSCNNYKL
+29 DWLKFLYSACHNYKL
-44 DFRELVLVNTT
+44 DFKELVLVNTT
-55 FPNATAL
+55 FPNSTAVL
-62 LQLKD
+62 PKKA
-67 WNSKFGRKVKKQETG
+67 WVEKFGRMIDKNAVA
-82 IPSLDFTQGKRIR
+82 IPSIVFNGSNSR
-95 VKYYFDISQTVETE
+95 VKLYYDISQTIETE
-109 NSKPVPLWR
+109 KSKPVPLWK
-118 YNNKH
+118 YDIKD
-123 ESNVVKALNSK
+123 EQSIVTALNKK
-134 FNLKCSNF
+134 FGLKAKSF
-142 ETAISGA
+142 ETVIAGA
-149 INKLTLISLDSNYN
+149 INILAKSNSENNYQILKNVYRKATISRYDN
-163 YLQKVYNNTPLV
+163 
-175 KFGATAKKIY
+175 ARKIHS
-185 GDMIAKS
+185 DIVAKS
-192 AMAVV
+192 AMAVIC
-197 VSRCGYDITKL
+197 SRCGFDITKI
-208 FNANDFQDVTMFDS
+208 FNFGDFREVTYYDS
-222 SKTTLALGSATLNTA
+222 SQAAVALGNATFGTA
-237 KEILNVISYT
+237 KSILQIISYT
-247 INKEIEKEK
+247 IQKERVLNNGK
-256 SYERNKENSQ
+256 RNNNSL
-266 WNRLYSGRGRDL
+266 W
-278 VSGPSTSG
+278 SG
-286 VRVEQLGSSK
+286 VRQGQRGILDANSPTPEIGVEYVGNGK
-296 ERLLEEQRRDAI
+296 ERISENEQSSRIRYDADV
-308 RRNDD
+308 RGNLYP
-313 DGRDSSAPRNS
+313 PRN
-324 SNSGSGEVQN
+324 NSDSGTGEVRN
-334 IDRAEEESIGSNR
+334 IDRAEERSIGSNR

-408 KIITEGSGVVN
+408 KIITEGSGVAN

-547 EYKIIGITDNAVSLF
+547 EYKIIGITDNTVSLF

-595 KLLDKDLFFNNL
+595 KSLDKDLFFNNL

-697 NIALSGDTNFKQKDY
+697 NIALSGDTNFNQKGY

-727 ILFRVGDFYEVLG
+727 ILFRVGDFYEVLC

-765 MVGFPSSY
+765 MVGFPYSY
-773 LEDNEN
+773 LENNEN
-779 LLVEIG
+779 LLVENG
-785 YKILTVEPEDVA
+785 HKILTVEPEDIA

-803 NKAQEVAKQNNL
+803 NKAQEVAKRNNL
-815 PFYDKFSMGFE
+815 PFSDKFSMGFE
-826 DDFDMAVYDGSMS
+826 DDFDTAVYDGSMS

-865 EHSAFEDGKTY
+865 EHPAFEDGKTY

-891 WVRLRQYEQDTYG
+891 WVEQRQLEIEEYG
-904 NDMDA
+904 SENA
-909 IYQAYEDGEIDS
+909 VAEAYRNGELDD
-921 VHQGYAKTK
+921 VHLGYAKTK

-950 DGGVIDFLRQ
+950 DGGVIDFLRR

-987 EEFVKEV
+987 DEFVQEL
-994 EEQSDN
+994 EQQSDK
-1000 LSAQQKRE
+1000 LSAPKQQE
-1008 DVIFSSDGKNYVITD
+1008 DIIFSSDGKNYVITD

-1109 VIRAVYNALNNLGF
+1109 VIRAVYNAFNNLGF

-1300 GKDDN
+1300 GTDDN

-1635 YETFGTSRY
+1635 YETIGTPRY

-1651 SYSEYNSEWRISHK
+1651 SYSEYNAEWRISHK
-1665 SLDKSVNAVS
+1665 SFDKSVNAVS

-1700 DNIFENGKEKRVL
+1700 DNVFEDGKEKRVL

-1888 PMSIERQRQIIEMQI
+1888 PMSIERQRQIIETQI
-1903 DDVIESITFAQ
+1903 DDVIESIAFAQ
-1914 DNNAEN
+1914 NNNAEN
-1920 FTIKQLEKMKK
+1920 FTIKQLEKTKK

-1945 KDDVVIF
+1945 KDDVVTF

-1982 VSQTE
+1982 VGQTE

-2061 SPEGNGYRM
+2061 S
-2070 KTRFAK
+2070 
-2076 FFNLPELMSTFR
+2076 
-2088 EIADIKTADVLDLDV
+2088 
-2103 PEVERHNVLTK
+2103 
-2114 PSEQQKEIIAGI
+2114 Q
-2126 GDRADKVHSGDVDP
+2126 
-2140 SVDNMLKITNDG
+2140 
-2152 RKLALDQRLINPMLP
+2152 
-2167 DFEGSKLN
+2167 
-2175 VCADNI
+2175 
-2181 FSLWDK
+2181 
-2187 TKEDR
+2187 
-2192 LAQMVFCDISTPNGA
+2192 
-2207 GKFNVYD
+2207 
-2214 ELKTKLIAK
+2214 
-2223 GIPENEIAFIH
+2223 
-2234 DAKTNQQ
+2234 
-2241 KQDIFS
+2241 
-2247 QVRSGKIRVIIG
+2247 
-2259 STSKMGAGTNCQDKL
+2259 
-2274 IALHHLDCPWR
+2274 
-2285 PSDLQQREGRI
+2285 
-2296 IRQGNKNSL
+2296 
-2305 VHIYSYLTENTFDA
+2305 
-2319 YLYQLVENKQKFISQ
+2319 
-2334 IMTSKSPVRSAE
+2334 
-2346 DIDELQL
+2346 
-2353 SYAVAKALCSGNPLI
+2353 
-2368 KEKMDLDIEV
+2368 
-2378 SKLQLLKANFLSVKY
+2378 
-2393 DLEDKIASTYPQQI
+2393 
-2407 NNAKYKIDKIKND
+2407 
-2420 IELAQSHITDDFE
+2420 
-2433 LKIKGITYN
+2433 
-2442 DKKEAGQ
+2442 
-2449 QLLLACDKSIGSDK
+2449 
-2463 VRIGEYKGF
+2463 
-2472 ILDLRFDAYHS
+2472 
-2483 NKYFLTLNGSA
+2483 
-2494 HYDVELGQDIFGNVT
+2494 
-2509 RIDNVLKSLPGELE
+2509 
-2523 KAKNELSKVESDYDS
+2523 
-2538 AKEAVNTTFDKEEEL
+2538 
-2553 NTKLARLKELN
+2553 
-2564 TILEVDNSSIKKNED
+2564 
-2579 TADNNEDEYYYAKV
+2579 
-2593 NEKQKDILFSEGYKD
+2593 EGYTLI
-2608 FAPSDDG
+2608 G
-2615 GKFIVKYPAADK
+2615 R
-2627 VKVQQLLNNNA
+2627 
-2638 IKL
+2638 

>member
-324 SNSGSGEVQN
+324 SNSGSGEVRN

-547 EYKIIGITDNAVSLF
+547 EYKIIGITDNTVSLF

-595 KLLDKDLFFNNL
+595 KSLDKDLFFNNL

-697 NIALSGDTNFKQKDY
+697 NIALSVDTNFNQKGY

-727 ILFRVGDFYEVLG
+727 ILFRVGDFYEVLR
-740 DNAQEAAEAL
+740 DNAQEVAEAL
-750 NLTLMSRTINGEKIP
+750 NLTLMSRTIN
-765 MVGFPSSY
+765 
-773 LEDNEN
+773 
-779 LLVEIG
+779 
-785 YKILTVEPEDVA
+785 
-797 ERASLR
+797 
-803 NKAQEVAKQNNL
+803 
-815 PFYDKFSMGFE
+815 
-826 DDFDMAVYDGSMS
+826 
-839 ADDYE
+839 
-844 KLQQADI
+844 
-851 EPKADRPTITCDWS
+851 
-865 EHSAFEDGKTY
+865 
-876 SVADFDRIMKSADDE
+876 
-891 WVRLRQYEQDTYG
+891 
-904 NDMDA
+904 
-909 IYQAYEDGEIDS
+909 GEIDS

-1109 VIRAVYNALNNLGF
+1109 VIRAVYNAFNNLGF

-1392 TVVDGDIYYRQNSVM
+1392 TVVDGDIYYRQNSIM
-1407 EKQKVNKTAE
+1407 EKQKPNKTAE

-1442 DEIIANSQ
+1442 DEVIANSQ
-1450 RKLNVIYDRFVNEY
+1450 RKLNIIYDKFVNEY

-1553 ELEGVIFNVPGT
+1553 ELKGVIFNVPGT
-1565 DIYQTADEYLSGN
+1565 DVYQTADEYLSGN

-1594 EQYDC
+1594 EQYDS

-1635 YETFGTSRY
+1635 YETIGTPRY

-1665 SLDKSVNAVS
+1665 SFDKSVNAVS

-1700 DNIFENGKEKRVL
+1700 DNVFEDGKEKRIL

-1903 DDVIESITFAQ
+1903 DDVIESIAFAQ

-1920 FTIKQLEKMKK
+1920 FTIKQLEKTKK

-1945 KDDVVIF
+1945 KDDVVTF

-1982 VSQTE
+1982 VGQTE

-2035 KLVDLGLSNFD
+2035 KLLELGLNNFD

-2061 SPEGNGYRM
+2061 SPEGNGYRA

-2114 PSEQQKEIIAGI
+2114 PSEQQKDILAGLAERAEIV
-2126 GDRADKVHSGDVDP
+2126 RSGAVDP
-2140 SVDNMLKITNDG
+2140 SKDNMLKITNDG

-2175 VCADNI
+2175 ACADNI

-2192 LAQMVFCDISTPNGA
+2192 LAQMVFCDLSTPDGA

-2214 ELKTKLIAK
+2214 DLKEKLIAK

-2285 PSDLQQREGRI
+2285 PADLQQREGRI

-2305 VHIYSYLTENTFDA
+2305 VHIYSYVTENTFDA

-2346 DIDELQL
+2346 DIDETAF
-2353 SYAVAKALCSGNPLI
+2353 SYSEIKALASGNPLI
-2368 KEKMDLDIEV
+2368 KEKMDLDVQV
-2378 SKLQLLKANFLSVKY
+2378 SKLKILKANFLSVKY
-2393 DLEDKIASTYPQQI
+2393 ELEDQIASTFPQKI
-2407 NNAKYKIDKIKND
+2407 SSAKYNVEKIKSD
-2420 IELAQSHITDDFE
+2420 IELAKSHINDDFA

-2472 ILDLRFDAYHS
+2472 ILDLRFDSYHS
-2483 NKYFLTLNGSA
+2483 NKYILTLNGSA
-2494 HYDVELGQDIFGNVT
+2494 HYDVELGQDIFGNLT

-2523 KAKNELSKVESDYDS
+2523 KEKNELSKVESDCDS

-2564 TILEVDNSSIKKNED
+2564 AILEMDNSSNKANKKQDIVESSD
-2579 TADNNEDEYYYAKV
+2579 DEYHYAKV
-2593 NEKQKDILFSEGYKD
+2593 NKKQKDILFSEGYKD

>member
-1 MSIEYENKVKNYL
+1 MSIEYENQLNNYI
-14 RMLENETRYITATPE
+14 RMFENELRNLTATPN
-29 DWLKFLHTSCNNYKL
+29 DWLKFLYSACHNYKL
-44 DFRELVLVNTT
+44 DFKELVLVNTT
-55 FPNATAL
+55 FPNSTAVL
-62 LQLKD
+62 PKKA
-67 WNSKFGRKVKKQETG
+67 WVEKFGRMIDKNAVA
-82 IPSLDFTQGKRIR
+82 IPSIVFNGSNSR
-95 VKYYFDISQTVETE
+95 VKLYYDISQTIETE
-109 NSKPVPLWR
+109 KSKPVPLWK
-118 YNNKH
+118 YDIKD
-123 ESNVVKALNSK
+123 EQSIVTALNKK
-134 FNLKCSNF
+134 FGLKAKSF
-142 ETAISGA
+142 ETVIAGA
-149 INKLTLISLDSNYN
+149 INILAKSNSENNYQILKNVYRKATISRYDN
-163 YLQKVYNNTPLV
+163 
-175 KFGATAKKIY
+175 ARKIHS
-185 GDMIAKS
+185 DIVAKS
-192 AMAVV
+192 AMAVIC
-197 VSRCGYDITKL
+197 SRCGFDITKI
-208 FNANDFQDVTMFDS
+208 FNFGDFREVTYYDS
-222 SKTTLALGSATLNTA
+222 SQAAVALGNATFGTA
-237 KEILNVISYT
+237 KSILQIISYT
-247 INKEIEKEK
+247 IQKERVLNNGK
-256 SYERNKENSQ
+256 RNNNSL
-266 WNRLYSGRGRDL
+266 W
-278 VSGPSTSG
+278 SG
-286 VRVEQLGSSK
+286 VRQGQRGILDANSPTPEIGVEYVGNGK
-296 ERLLEEQRRDAI
+296 ERISENEQSSRIRYDADV
-308 RRNDD
+308 RGNLYP
-313 DGRDSSAPRNS
+313 PRN
-324 SNSGSGEVQN
+324 NSDSGTGEVRN
-334 IDRAEEESIGSNR
+334 IDRAEERSIGSNR

-408 KIITEGSGVVN
+408 KIITEGSGVAN

-547 EYKIIGITDNAVSLF
+547 EYKIIGITDNTVSLF

-595 KLLDKDLFFNNL
+595 KSLDKDLFFNNL

-697 NIALSGDTNFKQKDY
+697 NIALSGDTNFNQKGY

-765 MVGFPSSY
+765 MVGFPYSY
-773 LEDNEN
+773 LENNEN
-779 LLVEIG
+779 LLVENG
-785 YKILTVEPEDVA
+785 HKILTVEPEDIA

-803 NKAQEVAKQNNL
+803 NKAQEVAKRNNL
-815 PFYDKFSMGFE
+815 PFSDKFSMGFE
-826 DDFDMAVYDGSMS
+826 DDFDTAVYDGSMS

-865 EHSAFEDGKTY
+865 EHPAFEDGKTY

-891 WVRLRQYEQDTYG
+891 WVEQRQLEIEEYG
-904 NDMDA
+904 SENA
-909 IYQAYEDGEIDS
+909 VAEAYRNSELDD
-921 VHQGYAKTK
+921 VHLGYAKTK

-950 DGGVIDFLRQ
+950 DGGVIDFLRR

-987 EEFVKEV
+987 DEFVQEL
-994 EEQSDN
+994 EQQSDK
-1000 LSAQQKRE
+1000 LSAPKQQE
-1008 DVIFSSDGKNYVITD
+1008 DIIFSSDGKNYVITD

-1109 VIRAVYNALNNLGF
+1109 VIRAVYNAFNNLGF

-1300 GKDDN
+1300 GTDDN

-1635 YETFGTSRY
+1635 YETIGTPRY

-1651 SYSEYNSEWRISHK
+1651 SYSEYNAEWRISHK
-1665 SLDKSVNAVS
+1665 SFDKSVNAVS

-1700 DNIFENGKEKRVL
+1700 DNVFEDGKEKRVL

-1888 PMSIERQRQIIEMQI
+1888 PMSIERQRQIIETQI
-1903 DDVIESITFAQ
+1903 DDVIESIAFAQ
-1914 DNNAEN
+1914 NNNAEN
-1920 FTIKQLEKMKK
+1920 FTIKQLEKTKK

-1945 KDDVVIF
+1945 KDDVVTF

-1982 VSQTE
+1982 VGQTE

-2061 SPEGNGYRM
+2061 SPEGNGYRA

-2114 PSEQQKEIIAGI
+2114 PSGQQKDILAGLAE
-2126 GDRADKVHSGDVDP
+2126 RAENVRSGAVDP
-2140 SVDNMLKITNDG
+2140 SKDNMLKITNDG

-2175 VCADNI
+2175 ACADNI

-2192 LAQMVFCDISTPNGA
+2192 LAQMVFCDLSTPDGA

-2214 ELKTKLIAK
+2214 DLKEKLIAK

-2285 PSDLQQREGRI
+2285 PADLQQREGRI
-2296 IRQGNKNSL
+2296 VRQGNKNPL
-2305 VHIYSYLTENTFDA
+2305 VHIYSYVTENTFDA
-2319 YLYQLVENKQKFISQ
+2319 YLYQLVENKQKFICQ

-2346 DIDELQL
+2346 DIDETAF
-2353 SYAVAKALCSGNPLI
+2353 SYSEIKALASGNPLI
-2368 KEKMDLDIEV
+2368 KEKMDLDVQV
-2378 SKLQLLKANFLSVKY
+2378 SKLKILKANFLSVKY
-2393 DLEDKIASTYPQQI
+2393 ELEDQIASTFPQKI
-2407 NNAKYKIDKIKND
+2407 SSAKYNVEKIKSD
-2420 IELAQSHITDDFE
+2420 IELAKSHINDDFA

-2472 ILDLRFDAYHS
+2472 ILDLRFDSYHS
-2483 NKYFLTLNGSA
+2483 NKYILTLNGSA
-2494 HYDVELGQDIFGNVT
+2494 HYDVELGQDIFGNLT

-2523 KAKNELSKVESDYDS
+2523 KAKNELSKVESDCDS

-2564 TILEVDNSSIKKNED
+2564 AILEMDNSSNKANKKQDIVESSD
-2579 TADNNEDEYYYAKV
+2579 DEYHYAKV
-2593 NEKQKDILFSEGYKD
+2593 NKKQKDILFSEGYKD

>member
-1 MSIEYENKVKNYL
+1 MSIEYENQLNNYI
-14 RMLENETRYITATPE
+14 RMFENELRNLTATPN
-29 DWLKFLHTSCNNYKL
+29 DWLKFLYSACHNYKL
-44 DFRELVLVNTT
+44 DFKELVLVNTT
-55 FPNATAL
+55 FPNSTAVL
-62 LQLKD
+62 PKKA
-67 WNSKFGRKVKKQETG
+67 WVEKFGRVIDKNAVA
-82 IPSLDFTQGKRIR
+82 IPSIVFNGSNSRLKL
-95 VKYYFDISQTVETE
+95 YYDISQTIETE
-109 NSKPVPLWR
+109 KSKPVPLWN
-118 YNNKH
+118 YNKEN
-123 ESNVVKALNSK
+123 EQSIVTALNKK
-134 FNLKCSNF
+134 FGLKVKSF
-142 ETAISGA
+142 ETAIAGA
-149 INKLTLISLDSNYN
+149 INILTKSNSENNYQILKNVYRKATISKYDN
-163 YLQKVYNNTPLV
+163 
-175 KFGATAKKIY
+175 ARKIHS
-185 GDMIAKS
+185 DIVAKS
-192 AMAVV
+192 AMAVIC
-197 VSRCGYDITKL
+197 SRCGFDITKI
-208 FNANDFQDVTMFDS
+208 FNSEDFREVTYYDS
-222 SKTTLALGSATLNTA
+222 SQAAVALGNATFDTA
-237 KEILNVISYT
+237 KSILQIISHT
-247 INKEIEKEK
+247 IQKERVLNNGK
-256 SYERNKENSQ
+256 RNNNSL
-266 WNRLYSGRGRDL
+266 W
-278 VSGPSTSG
+278 SG
-286 VRVEQLGSSK
+286 VRQGQRGILEANSPTSKTGVEYVGNGK
-296 ERLLEEQRRDAI
+296 ERISENEQSSRIRYDADV
-308 RRNDD
+308 RGNLYP
-313 DGRDSSAPRNS
+313 PRNS
-324 SNSGSGEVQN
+324 SNSSSGEVRN
-334 IDRAEEESIGSNR
+334 IDRAEEESVGSNR
-347 GTQGERLAQVGTI
+347 GTQGERLAQVG
-360 SQQHSG
+360 SVSKQHSG

-383 NLKSN
+383 NLTSN

-441 KNEYGIGGK
+441 KNEYWIGGK

-547 EYKIIGITDNAVSLF
+547 EYKIIGITDNTVSLF

-595 KLLDKDLFFNNL
+595 KSLDKDLFFNNL

-683 FAEGLTDDVKNQLT
+683 FAEGMTDDVKNQLT
-697 NIALSGDTNFKQKDY
+697 NIALSGDTNFNQKGY

-785 YKILTVEPEDVA
+785 YKILTVEQEDIA

-815 PFYDKFSMGFE
+815 PFSDKFSMGFK
-826 DDFDMAVYDGSMS
+826 DDFDTAVYDGSMS

-865 EHSAFEDGKTY
+865 EHPAFEDGKTY

-891 WVRLRQYEQDTYG
+891 WVEQRQFEIEEYG
-904 NDMDA
+904 SENA
-909 IYQAYEDGEIDS
+909 VAEAYRNGELDD
-921 VHQGYAKTK
+921 VHLGYAKTK

-987 EEFVKEV
+987 DEFVQEL
-994 EEQSDN
+994 EQQSDK
-1000 LSAQQKRE
+1000 LSAPKQQE
-1008 DVIFSSDGKNYVITD
+1008 DIIFSSDGKNYVITD

-1109 VIRAVYNALNNLGF
+1109 VIRAVYNAFNNLGF

-1503 FSKRTIQPHKAVDKV
+1503 FSKRTIKPHKAVDKV

-1635 YETFGTSRY
+1635 YETIGTPRY

-1651 SYSEYNSEWRISHK
+1651 SYSEYNAEWRISHK
-1665 SLDKSVNAVS
+1665 SFDKSVNAVS

-1680 RINAYKI
+1680 IINAYKI

-1700 DNIFENGKEKRVL
+1700 DNVFENGKERRIL

-1888 PMSIERQRQIIEMQI
+1888 PMSIERQRQIIETQI
-1903 DDVIESITFAQ
+1903 DDVIESIAFAQ
-1914 DNNAEN
+1914 NNNAEN
-1920 FTIKQLEKMKK
+1920 FTIKQLEKTKK

-1945 KDDVVIF
+1945 KDDVVTF

-1982 VSQTE
+1982 VGQTE

-2035 KLVDLGLSNFD
+2035 KLLELGLNNFD

-2061 SPEGNGYRM
+2061 SPEGY
-2070 KTRFAK
+2070 A
-2076 FFNLPELMSTFR
+2076 L
-2088 EIADIKTADVLDLDV
+2088 
-2103 PEVERHNVLTK
+2103 
-2114 PSEQQKEIIAGI
+2114 I
-2126 GDRADKVHSGDVDP
+2126 GR
-2140 SVDNMLKITNDG
+2140 
-2152 RKLALDQRLINPMLP
+2152 
-2167 DFEGSKLN
+2167 
-2175 VCADNI
+2175 
-2181 FSLWDK
+2181 
-2187 TKEDR
+2187 
-2192 LAQMVFCDISTPNGA
+2192 
-2207 GKFNVYD
+2207 
-2214 ELKTKLIAK
+2214 
-2223 GIPENEIAFIH
+2223 
-2234 DAKTNQQ
+2234 
-2241 KQDIFS
+2241 
-2247 QVRSGKIRVIIG
+2247 
-2259 STSKMGAGTNCQDKL
+2259 
-2274 IALHHLDCPWR
+2274 
-2285 PSDLQQREGRI
+2285 
-2296 IRQGNKNSL
+2296 
-2305 VHIYSYLTENTFDA
+2305 
-2319 YLYQLVENKQKFISQ
+2319 
-2334 IMTSKSPVRSAE
+2334 
-2346 DIDELQL
+2346 
-2353 SYAVAKALCSGNPLI
+2353 
-2368 KEKMDLDIEV
+2368 
-2378 SKLQLLKANFLSVKY
+2378 
-2393 DLEDKIASTYPQQI
+2393 
-2407 NNAKYKIDKIKND
+2407 
-2420 IELAQSHITDDFE
+2420 
-2433 LKIKGITYN
+2433 
-2442 DKKEAGQ
+2442 
-2449 QLLLACDKSIGSDK
+2449 
-2463 VRIGEYKGF
+2463 
-2472 ILDLRFDAYHS
+2472 
-2483 NKYFLTLNGSA
+2483 
-2494 HYDVELGQDIFGNVT
+2494 
-2509 RIDNVLKSLPGELE
+2509 
-2523 KAKNELSKVESDYDS
+2523 
-2538 AKEAVNTTFDKEEEL
+2538 
-2553 NTKLARLKELN
+2553 
-2564 TILEVDNSSIKKNED
+2564 
-2579 TADNNEDEYYYAKV
+2579 
-2593 NEKQKDILFSEGYKD
+2593 
-2608 FAPSDDG
+2608 
-2615 GKFIVKYPAADK
+2615 
-2627 VKVQQLLNNNA
+2627 
-2638 IKL
+2638 

>member
-1 MSIEYENKVKNYL
+1 MSIEYENQLNNYI
-14 RMLENETRYITATPE
+14 RMFENELRNLTATPN
-29 DWLKFLHTSCNNYKL
+29 DWLKFLYSACHNYKL
-44 DFRELVLVNTT
+44 DFKELVLVNTT
-55 FPNATAL
+55 FPNSTAVL
-62 LQLKD
+62 PKKA
-67 WNSKFGRKVKKQETG
+67 WVEKFGRMIDKNAVA
-82 IPSLDFTQGKRIR
+82 IPSIVFNGSNSR
-95 VKYYFDISQTVETE
+95 VKLYYDISQTIETE
-109 NSKPVPLWR
+109 KSKPVPLWK
-118 YNNKH
+118 YDIKD
-123 ESNVVKALNSK
+123 EQSIVTALNKK
-134 FNLKCSNF
+134 FGLKAKSF
-142 ETAISGA
+142 ETVIAGA
-149 INKLTLISLDSNYN
+149 INILAKSNSENNYQILKNVYRKATISRYDN
-163 YLQKVYNNTPLV
+163 
-175 KFGATAKKIY
+175 ARKIHS
-185 GDMIAKS
+185 DIVAKS
-192 AMAVV
+192 AMAVIC
-197 VSRCGYDITKL
+197 SRCGFDITKI
-208 FNANDFQDVTMFDS
+208 FNFGDFREVTYYDS
-222 SKTTLALGSATLNTA
+222 SQAAVALGNATFGTA
-237 KEILNVISYT
+237 KSILQIISYT
-247 INKEIEKEK
+247 IQKERVLNNGK
-256 SYERNKENSQ
+256 RNNNSL
-266 WNRLYSGRGRDL
+266 W
-278 VSGPSTSG
+278 SG
-286 VRVEQLGSSK
+286 VRQGQRGILDANSPTPEIGVEYVGNGK
-296 ERLLEEQRRDAI
+296 ERISENEQSSRIRYDADV
-308 RRNDD
+308 RGNLYP
-313 DGRDSSAPRNS
+313 PRN
-324 SNSGSGEVQN
+324 NSDSGTGEVRN
-334 IDRAEEESIGSNR
+334 IDRAEERSIGSNR

-547 EYKIIGITDNAVSLF
+547 EYKIIGITDNTVSLF

-595 KLLDKDLFFNNL
+595 KSLDKDLFFNNL

-697 NIALSGDTNFKQKDY
+697 NIALSGDTNFNQKGY

-785 YKILTVEPEDVA
+785 YKILTVEPEDIA

-815 PFYDKFSMGFE
+815 PFSDKFSMGFE
-826 DDFDMAVYDGSMS
+826 DDFDTAVYDGSMS

-865 EHSAFEDGKTY
+865 EHPAFEDGKTY

-1109 VIRAVYNALNNLGF
+1109 VIRAVYNAFNNLGF

-1300 GKDDN
+1300 GTDDN

-1407 EKQKVNKTAE
+1407 EKQKPNKTAE

-1442 DEIIANSQ
+1442 GEIIANSQ
-1450 RKLNVIYDRFVNEY
+1450 RKLNIIYDKFVNEY

-1525 AVSIS
+1525 AVSIA
-1530 EKAKIDLEYMSQLYG
+1530 EKAKVDLEYMSKLYG
-1545 KSVDDIID
+1545 KSVDVTID
-1553 ELEGVIFNVPGT
+1553 ELEGAIFLVPGT
-1565 DIYQTADEYLSGN
+1565 DEYQTADEYLSGN
-1578 VREKLRTALSY
+1578 VRQKLRTALSY
-1589 SYDKP
+1589 SYDEP
-1594 EQYDC
+1594 EKYDS
-1599 NITALKAVQPVDLTA
+1599 NIAALKAVQPTDLTA
-1614 TEIDVR
+1614 SEIDVR

-1625 LPVDVVRDFM
+1625 LPIDVVRDFM
-1635 YETFGTSRY
+1635 YTTFGTPRY
-1644 IRDSIDV
+1644 VQKSIDV
-1651 SYSEYNSEWRISHK
+1651 VYSNYNSEWGITHK
-1665 SLDKSVNAVS
+1665 SLDKSVNVMS
-1675 TYGTK
+1675 NYGTK
-1680 RINAYKI
+1680 RVNAYKI
-1687 LEDTLNLRDVKIF
+1687 LEDTLNLRDVRVF
-1700 DNIFENGKEKRVL
+1700 DNVYEDGKEKRVL
-1713 NKEETAIAQSKQE
+1713 NKQETAIAQSKQE

-1731 FASWIF
+1731 FASWVF

-1758 PREYDGSHLIFDG
+1758 PREYDGSHLVLDG

-1824 SLFVVPNHIT
+1824 SLFVVPNHLT

-1855 KDFETANRKKFCSRI
+1855 KDFETANRKRFCSRI

-1877 VIIGHS
+1877 VVIGHS

-1888 PMSIERQRQIIEMQI
+1888 PMSIERQRQVIEMQI
-1903 DDVIESITFAQ
+1903 DDVIESIVSAQ
-1914 DNNAEN
+1914 DNNAEA
-1920 FTIKQLEKMKK
+1920 FTIKQLEKTKK
-1931 NLENKLQKLNDQSR
+1931 NLENRLEKLNDQSR
-1945 KDDVVIF
+1945 KDDVVTF
-1952 EELGVDRLFVDEAH
+1952 EELGIDKLFVDEAH

-1982 VSQTE
+1982 VGQTE

-2015 TPISNSMTELYTMQR
+2015 TPLSNSMTELYTMQR

-2035 KLVDLGLSNFD
+2035 KLSEQGLSNFD

-2061 SPEGNGYRM
+2061 SPEGNGYRA

-2114 PSEQQKEIIAGI
+2114 PSEQQKDILTGLAE
-2126 GDRADKVHSGDVDP
+2126 RAENVRSGAVDP
-2140 SVDNMLKITNDG
+2140 SKDNMLKITNDG

-2175 VCADNI
+2175 ACADNI

-2192 LAQMVFCDISTPNGA
+2192 LAQMVFCDISTPNGD
-2207 GKFNVYD
+2207 KFNVYD
-2214 ELKTKLIAK
+2214 DLKEKLLAK

-2241 KQDIFS
+2241 KQDIFT
-2247 QVRSGKIRVIIG
+2247 QVRNGKIRVIIG

-2285 PSDLQQREGRI
+2285 PADLQQREGRI
-2296 IRQGNKNSL
+2296 VRQGNKNPL
-2305 VHIYSYLTENTFDA
+2305 VHIYSYVTENTFDA

-2346 DIDELQL
+2346 DIDETAF
-2353 SYAVAKALCSGNPLI
+2353 SYSEIKALASGNPLI
-2368 KEKMDLDIEV
+2368 KEKMDLDVQV
-2378 SKLQLLKANFLSVKY
+2378 SKLKILKANFLSVKY
-2393 DLEDKIASTYPQQI
+2393 ELEVQIASTFPQKI
-2407 NNAKYKIDKIKND
+2407 SSAKYNVEKIKSD
-2420 IELAQSHITDDFE
+2420 IELAKSHINDDFA
-2433 LKIKGITYN
+2433 LRIKGITYV

-2449 QLLLACDKSIGSDK
+2449 QLLFACDKSIGSDK
-2463 VRIGEYKGF
+2463 VRIGEYKDF
-2472 ILDLRFDAYHS
+2472 SLDLRFDAYHS
-2483 NKYFLTLNGSA
+2483 NKYVLTLNGSA
-2494 HYDVELGQDIFGNVT
+2494 HYDVELGEDVFGNLT
-2509 RIDNVLKSLPGELE
+2509 RIDNALKALPDRLESAKKEL
-2523 KAKNELSKVESDYDS
+2523 LKVETDYNS
-2538 AKEAVNTTFDKEEEL
+2538 AREAVNNTFDKEDEL

-2564 TILEVDNSSIKKNED
+2564 SILEIDKSSTKKED
-2579 TADNNEDEYYYAKV
+2579 TNNDEEYNYAKIT
-2593 NEKQKDILFSEGYKD
+2593 EKQKDILFSEGYKD

-2615 GKFIVKYPAADK
+2615 EKFIVKYPAADK

>member
-266 WNRLYSGRGRDL
+266 WNRLYSGQGRDL

-324 SNSGSGEVQN
+324 SNSGSGEVRN

-547 EYKIIGITDNAVSLF
+547 EYKIIGITDNTVSLF

-595 KLLDKDLFFNNL
+595 KSLDKDLFFNNL

-697 NIALSGDTNFKQKDY
+697 NIALSVDTNFNQKGY

-727 ILFRVGDFYEVLG
+727 ILFRVGDFYEVLR
-740 DNAQEAAEAL
+740 DNAQEVAEAL
-750 NLTLMSRTINGEKIP
+750 NLTLMSRTIN
-765 MVGFPSSY
+765 
-773 LEDNEN
+773 
-779 LLVEIG
+779 
-785 YKILTVEPEDVA
+785 
-797 ERASLR
+797 
-803 NKAQEVAKQNNL
+803 
-815 PFYDKFSMGFE
+815 
-826 DDFDMAVYDGSMS
+826 
-839 ADDYE
+839 
-844 KLQQADI
+844 
-851 EPKADRPTITCDWS
+851 
-865 EHSAFEDGKTY
+865 
-876 SVADFDRIMKSADDE
+876 
-891 WVRLRQYEQDTYG
+891 
-904 NDMDA
+904 
-909 IYQAYEDGEIDS
+909 GEIDS

-1109 VIRAVYNALNNLGF
+1109 VIRAVYNAFNNLGF

-1392 TVVDGDIYYRQNSVM
+1392 TVVDGDIYYRQNSIM
-1407 EKQKVNKTAE
+1407 EKQKPNKTAE

-1442 DEIIANSQ
+1442 DEVIANSQ
-1450 RKLNVIYDRFVNEY
+1450 RKLNIIYDKFVNEY

-1553 ELEGVIFNVPGT
+1553 ELKGVIFNVPGT
-1565 DIYQTADEYLSGN
+1565 DVYQTADEYLSGN

-1594 EQYDC
+1594 EQYDS

-1635 YETFGTSRY
+1635 YETIGTPRY

-1665 SLDKSVNAVS
+1665 SFDKSVNAVS

-1700 DNIFENGKEKRVL
+1700 DNVFEDGKEKRIL

-1903 DDVIESITFAQ
+1903 DDVIESIAFAQ

-1920 FTIKQLEKMKK
+1920 FTIKQLEKTKK

-1945 KDDVVIF
+1945 KDDVVTF

-1982 VSQTE
+1982 VGQTE

-2035 KLVDLGLSNFD
+2035 KLLELGLNNFD

-2061 SPEGNGYRM
+2061 SPEGNGYRA

-2114 PSEQQKEIIAGI
+2114 PSEQQKDILAGLAERAEIV
-2126 GDRADKVHSGDVDP
+2126 RSGAVDP
-2140 SVDNMLKITNDG
+2140 SKDNMLKITNDG

-2175 VCADNI
+2175 ACADNI

-2192 LAQMVFCDISTPNGA
+2192 LAQMVFCDLSTPDGA

-2214 ELKTKLIAK
+2214 DLKEKLIAK

-2285 PSDLQQREGRI
+2285 PADLQQREGRI

-2305 VHIYSYLTENTFDA
+2305 VHIYSYVTENTFDA

-2346 DIDELQL
+2346 DIDETAF
-2353 SYAVAKALCSGNPLI
+2353 SYSEIKALASGNPLI
-2368 KEKMDLDIEV
+2368 KEKMDLDVQV
-2378 SKLQLLKANFLSVKY
+2378 SKLKILKANFLSVKY
-2393 DLEDKIASTYPQQI
+2393 ELEDQIASTFPQKI
-2407 NNAKYKIDKIKND
+2407 SSAKYNVEKIKSD
-2420 IELAQSHITDDFE
+2420 IELAKSHINDDFA

-2472 ILDLRFDAYHS
+2472 ILDLRFDSYHS
-2483 NKYFLTLNGSA
+2483 NKYILTLNGSA
-2494 HYDVELGQDIFGNVT
+2494 HYDVELGQDIFGNLT

-2523 KAKNELSKVESDYDS
+2523 KAKNELSKVESDCDS

-2564 TILEVDNSSIKKNED
+2564 AILEMDNSSNKANKKQDIVESSD
-2579 TADNNEDEYYYAKV
+2579 DEYHYAKV
-2593 NEKQKDILFSEGYKD
+2593 NKKQKDILFSEGYKD

>member
-1 MSIEYENKVKNYL
+1 MSIEYENQLNNYI
-14 RMLENETRYITATPE
+14 RMFENELRNLTATPN
-29 DWLKFLHTSCNNYKL
+29 DWLKFLYSACHNYKL
-44 DFRELVLVNTT
+44 DFKELVLVNTT
-55 FPNATAL
+55 FPNSTAVL
-62 LQLKD
+62 PKKA
-67 WNSKFGRKVKKQETG
+67 WVEKFGRVIDKNAVA
-82 IPSLDFTQGKRIR
+82 IPSIVFNGSNSRLKL
-95 VKYYFDISQTVETE
+95 YYDISQTIETE
-109 NSKPVPLWR
+109 KSKPVPLWN
-118 YNNKH
+118 YNKEN
-123 ESNVVKALNSK
+123 EQSIVTALNKK
-134 FNLKCSNF
+134 FGLKVKSF
-142 ETAISGA
+142 ETAIAGA
-149 INKLTLISLDSNYN
+149 INILTKSNSENNYQILKNVYRKATISKYDN
-163 YLQKVYNNTPLV
+163 
-175 KFGATAKKIY
+175 ARKIHS
-185 GDMIAKS
+185 DIVAKS
-192 AMAVV
+192 AMAVIC
-197 VSRCGYDITKL
+197 SRCGFDITKI
-208 FNANDFQDVTMFDS
+208 FNSEDFREVTYYDS
-222 SKTTLALGSATLNTA
+222 SQAAVALGNATFDTA
-237 KEILNVISYT
+237 KSILQIISHT
-247 INKEIEKEK
+247 IQKERVLNNGK
-256 SYERNKENSQ
+256 RNNNSL
-266 WNRLYSGRGRDL
+266 W
-278 VSGPSTSG
+278 SG
-286 VRVEQLGSSK
+286 VRQGQRGILEANSPTSKTGVEYVGNGK
-296 ERLLEEQRRDAI
+296 ERISENEQSSRIRYDADV
-308 RRNDD
+308 RGNLYP
-313 DGRDSSAPRNS
+313 PRNS
-324 SNSGSGEVQN
+324 SNSSSGEVRN
-334 IDRAEEESIGSNR
+334 IDRAEEESVGSNR
-347 GTQGERLAQVGTI
+347 GTQGERLAQVG
-360 SQQHSG
+360 SVSEQHSG

-383 NLKSN
+383 NLTSN

-595 KLLDKDLFFNNL
+595 KSLDKDLFFNNL

-785 YKILTVEPEDVA
+785 YKILTVEPQDIA

-803 NKAQEVAKQNNL
+803 NKA
-815 PFYDKFSMGFE
+815 
-826 DDFDMAVYDGSMS
+826 
-839 ADDYE
+839 
-844 KLQQADI
+844 QQADI

-865 EHSAFEDGKTY
+865 EHPAFEDGKTY

-1008 DVIFSSDGKNYVITD
+1008 DIIFSSDGKNYVITD

-1300 GKDDN
+1300 GTDDN

-1320 LGEMQEVSGPFGAK
+1320 LGEMQEVSGQFGAK

-1472 MKAFE
+1472 IKAFE

-1503 FSKRTIQPHKAVDKV
+1503 FSKRTIKPHKAVDKV

-1530 EKAKIDLEYMSQLYG
+1530 EKAKIDLEYMSKLYG

-1635 YETFGTSRY
+1635 YETIGTPRY

-1700 DNIFENGKEKRVL
+1700 DNVFEDGKEKRVL

-1737 SDRDRRE
+1737 SDIDRRE
-1744 RLCRLYNEKFNSVR
+1744 RLCRIYNEKFNSVR
-1758 PREYDGSHLIFDG
+1758 PREYDGSHLVFDG

-1888 PMSIERQRQIIEMQI
+1888 PMSIERQRQIIETQI
-1903 DDVIESITFAQ
+1903 DDVIESIAFAQ

-1920 FTIKQLEKMKK
+1920 FTIKQLEKTKK

-1945 KDDVVIF
+1945 KDDVVTF

-2008 GVVFATG
+2008 GIIFATG

-2061 SPEGNGYRM
+2061 SPEGY
-2070 KTRFAK
+2070 
-2076 FFNLPELMSTFR
+2076 TF
-2088 EIADIKTADVLDLDV
+2088 
-2103 PEVERHNVLTK
+2103 
-2114 PSEQQKEIIAGI
+2114 I
-2126 GDRADKVHSGDVDP
+2126 GR
-2140 SVDNMLKITNDG
+2140 
-2152 RKLALDQRLINPMLP
+2152 
-2167 DFEGSKLN
+2167 
-2175 VCADNI
+2175 
-2181 FSLWDK
+2181 
-2187 TKEDR
+2187 
-2192 LAQMVFCDISTPNGA
+2192 
-2207 GKFNVYD
+2207 
-2214 ELKTKLIAK
+2214 
-2223 GIPENEIAFIH
+2223 
-2234 DAKTNQQ
+2234 
-2241 KQDIFS
+2241 
-2247 QVRSGKIRVIIG
+2247 
-2259 STSKMGAGTNCQDKL
+2259 
-2274 IALHHLDCPWR
+2274 
-2285 PSDLQQREGRI
+2285 
-2296 IRQGNKNSL
+2296 
-2305 VHIYSYLTENTFDA
+2305 
-2319 YLYQLVENKQKFISQ
+2319 
-2334 IMTSKSPVRSAE
+2334 
-2346 DIDELQL
+2346 
-2353 SYAVAKALCSGNPLI
+2353 
-2368 KEKMDLDIEV
+2368 
-2378 SKLQLLKANFLSVKY
+2378 
-2393 DLEDKIASTYPQQI
+2393 
-2407 NNAKYKIDKIKND
+2407 
-2420 IELAQSHITDDFE
+2420 
-2433 LKIKGITYN
+2433 
-2442 DKKEAGQ
+2442 
-2449 QLLLACDKSIGSDK
+2449 
-2463 VRIGEYKGF
+2463 
-2472 ILDLRFDAYHS
+2472 
-2483 NKYFLTLNGSA
+2483 
-2494 HYDVELGQDIFGNVT
+2494 
-2509 RIDNVLKSLPGELE
+2509 
-2523 KAKNELSKVESDYDS
+2523 
-2538 AKEAVNTTFDKEEEL
+2538 
-2553 NTKLARLKELN
+2553 
-2564 TILEVDNSSIKKNED
+2564 
-2579 TADNNEDEYYYAKV
+2579 
-2593 NEKQKDILFSEGYKD
+2593 
-2608 FAPSDDG
+2608 
-2615 GKFIVKYPAADK
+2615 
-2627 VKVQQLLNNNA
+2627 
-2638 IKL
+2638 

>member
-1 MSIEYENKVKNYL
+1 MAVICS
-14 RMLENETRYITATPE
+14 RCGFDITKIFNSE
-29 DWLKFLHTSCNNYKL
+29 
-44 DFRELVLVNTT
+44 DFREVTYYDSSQAAVALG
-55 FPNATAL
+55 NATFDTAKSI
-62 LQLKD
+62 LQIISHTIQKERVL
-67 WNSKFGRKVKKQETG
+67 NN
-82 IPSLDFTQGKRIR
+82 GKRNN
-95 VKYYFDISQTVETE
+95 
-109 NSKPVPLWR
+109 NSLW
-118 YNNKH
+118 
-123 ESNVVKALNSK
+123 
-134 FNLKCSNF
+134 
-142 ETAISGA
+142 
-149 INKLTLISLDSNYN
+149 
-163 YLQKVYNNTPLV
+163 
-175 KFGATAKKIY
+175 
-185 GDMIAKS
+185 
-192 AMAVV
+192 
-197 VSRCGYDITKL
+197 
-208 FNANDFQDVTMFDS
+208 
-222 SKTTLALGSATLNTA
+222 
-237 KEILNVISYT
+237 
-247 INKEIEKEK
+247 
-256 SYERNKENSQ
+256 
-266 WNRLYSGRGRDL
+266 
-278 VSGPSTSG
+278 SG
-286 VRVEQLGSSK
+286 VRQGQRGILEANSPTSKTGVEYVGNGK
-296 ERLLEEQRRDAI
+296 ERISENEQSSRIRYDADV
-308 RRNDD
+308 RGNLYP
-313 DGRDSSAPRNS
+313 PRNS
-324 SNSGSGEVQN
+324 SNSSSGEVRN
-334 IDRAEEESIGSNR
+334 IDRAEEESVGSNR
-347 GTQGERLAQVGTI
+347 GTQGERLAQVG
-360 SQQHSG
+360 SVSEQHSG

-383 NLKSN
+383 NLTSN

-642 KYPDNTSEF
+642 KYLDNTSEF

-727 ILFRVGDFYEVLG
+727 ILFRVGDFYEV
-740 DNAQEAAEAL
+740 
-750 NLTLMSRTINGEKIP
+750 
-765 MVGFPSSY
+765 
-773 LEDNEN
+773 
-779 LLVEIG
+779 
-785 YKILTVEPEDVA
+785 
-797 ERASLR
+797 
-803 NKAQEVAKQNNL
+803 
-815 PFYDKFSMGFE
+815 
-826 DDFDMAVYDGSMS
+826 S

-865 EHSAFEDGKTY
+865 EHPAFEDGKTY

-979 SLLTPVYG
+979 SLLAPVYG

-1008 DVIFSSDGKNYVITD
+1008 DIIFSSDGKNYVITD

-1300 GKDDN
+1300 GTDDN

-1320 LGEMQEVSGPFGAK
+1320 LGEMQEVSGQFGAK

-1450 RKLNVIYDRFVNEY
+1450 RKLNIIYDKFVNEY

-1553 ELEGVIFNVPGT
+1553 ELKGVIFNVPGT
-1565 DIYQTADEYLSGN
+1565 DVYQTADEYLSGN

-1594 EQYDC
+1594 EQYDS

-1635 YETFGTSRY
+1635 YETIGTPRY

-1665 SLDKSVNAVS
+1665 SFDKSVNAVS

-1700 DNIFENGKEKRVL
+1700 DNVFEDGKEKRIL

-1810 AIAMESKRL
+1810 AIAMESKHL

-1903 DDVIESITFAQ
+1903 DDVIESIAFAQ

-1920 FTIKQLEKMKK
+1920 FTIKQLEKTKK

-1945 KDDVVIF
+1945 KDDVVTF

-1982 VSQTE
+1982 VGQTE

-2061 SPEGNGYRM
+2061 SPEGY
-2070 KTRFAK
+2070 
-2076 FFNLPELMSTFR
+2076 NL
-2088 EIADIKTADVLDLDV
+2088 V
-2103 PEVERHNVLTK
+2103 
-2114 PSEQQKEIIAGI
+2114 
-2126 GDRADKVHSGDVDP
+2126 
-2140 SVDNMLKITNDG
+2140 G
-2152 RKLALDQRLINPMLP
+2152 R
-2167 DFEGSKLN
+2167 
-2175 VCADNI
+2175 
-2181 FSLWDK
+2181 
-2187 TKEDR
+2187 
-2192 LAQMVFCDISTPNGA
+2192 
-2207 GKFNVYD
+2207 
-2214 ELKTKLIAK
+2214 
-2223 GIPENEIAFIH
+2223 
-2234 DAKTNQQ
+2234 
-2241 KQDIFS
+2241 
-2247 QVRSGKIRVIIG
+2247 
-2259 STSKMGAGTNCQDKL
+2259 
-2274 IALHHLDCPWR
+2274 
-2285 PSDLQQREGRI
+2285 
-2296 IRQGNKNSL
+2296 
-2305 VHIYSYLTENTFDA
+2305 
-2319 YLYQLVENKQKFISQ
+2319 
-2334 IMTSKSPVRSAE
+2334 
-2346 DIDELQL
+2346 
-2353 SYAVAKALCSGNPLI
+2353 
-2368 KEKMDLDIEV
+2368 
-2378 SKLQLLKANFLSVKY
+2378 
-2393 DLEDKIASTYPQQI
+2393 
-2407 NNAKYKIDKIKND
+2407 
-2420 IELAQSHITDDFE
+2420 
-2433 LKIKGITYN
+2433 
-2442 DKKEAGQ
+2442 
-2449 QLLLACDKSIGSDK
+2449 
-2463 VRIGEYKGF
+2463 
-2472 ILDLRFDAYHS
+2472 
-2483 NKYFLTLNGSA
+2483 
-2494 HYDVELGQDIFGNVT
+2494 
-2509 RIDNVLKSLPGELE
+2509 
-2523 KAKNELSKVESDYDS
+2523 
-2538 AKEAVNTTFDKEEEL
+2538 
-2553 NTKLARLKELN
+2553 
-2564 TILEVDNSSIKKNED
+2564 
-2579 TADNNEDEYYYAKV
+2579 
-2593 NEKQKDILFSEGYKD
+2593 
-2608 FAPSDDG
+2608 
-2615 GKFIVKYPAADK
+2615 
-2627 VKVQQLLNNNA
+2627 
-2638 IKL
+2638 

>member
-1 MSIEYENKVKNYL
+1 MSIEYENQLNNYI
-14 RMLENETRYITATPE
+14 RMFENELRNLTATPN
-29 DWLKFLHTSCNNYKL
+29 DWLKFLYSACHNYKL
-44 DFRELVLVNTT
+44 DFKELVLVNTT
-55 FPNATAL
+55 FPNSTAVL
-62 LQLKD
+62 PKKA
-67 WNSKFGRKVKKQETG
+67 WVEKFGRVIDKNAVA
-82 IPSLDFTQGKRIR
+82 IPSIVFNGSNSRLKL
-95 VKYYFDISQTVETE
+95 YYDISQTIETE
-109 NSKPVPLWR
+109 KSKPVPLWN
-118 YNNKH
+118 YNKEN
-123 ESNVVKALNSK
+123 EQSIVTALNKK
-134 FNLKCSNF
+134 FGLKVKSF
-142 ETAISGA
+142 ETAIAGA
-149 INKLTLISLDSNYN
+149 INILTKSNSENNYQILKNVYRKATISKYDN
-163 YLQKVYNNTPLV
+163 
-175 KFGATAKKIY
+175 ARKIHS
-185 GDMIAKS
+185 DIVAKS
-192 AMAVV
+192 AMAVIC
-197 VSRCGYDITKL
+197 SRCGFDITKI
-208 FNANDFQDVTMFDS
+208 FNSEDFREVTYYDS
-222 SKTTLALGSATLNTA
+222 SQAAVALGNATFDTA
-237 KEILNVISYT
+237 KSILQIISHT
-247 INKEIEKEK
+247 IQKERVLNNGK
-256 SYERNKENSQ
+256 RNNNSL
-266 WNRLYSGRGRDL
+266 W
-278 VSGPSTSG
+278 SG
-286 VRVEQLGSSK
+286 VRQGQRGILEANSPTSKTGVEYVGNGK
-296 ERLLEEQRRDAI
+296 ERISENEQSSRIRYDADV
-308 RRNDD
+308 RGNLYP
-313 DGRDSSAPRNS
+313 PRNS
-324 SNSGSGEVQN
+324 SNSSSGEVRN
-334 IDRAEEESIGSNR
+334 IDRAEEESVGSNR
-347 GTQGERLAQVGTI
+347 GTQGERLAQVG
-360 SQQHSG
+360 SVSKQHSG

-383 NLKSN
+383 NLTSN

-441 KNEYGIGGK
+441 KNEYWIGGK

-547 EYKIIGITDNAVSLF
+547 EYKIIGITDNTVSLF

-595 KLLDKDLFFNNL
+595 KSLDKDLFFNNL

-683 FAEGLTDDVKNQLT
+683 FAEGMTDDVKNQLT
-697 NIALSGDTNFKQKDY
+697 NIALSGDTNFNQKGY

-785 YKILTVEPEDVA
+785 YKILTVEQEDIA

-815 PFYDKFSMGFE
+815 PFSDKFSMGFK
-826 DDFDMAVYDGSMS
+826 DDFDTAVYDGSMS

-865 EHSAFEDGKTY
+865 EHPAFEDGKTY

-891 WVRLRQYEQDTYG
+891 WVEQRQFEIEEYG
-904 NDMDA
+904 SENA
-909 IYQAYEDGEIDS
+909 VAEAYRNGELDD
-921 VHQGYAKTK
+921 VHLGYAKTK

-987 EEFVKEV
+987 DEFVQEL
-994 EEQSDN
+994 EQQSDK
-1000 LSAQQKRE
+1000 LSAPKQQE
-1008 DVIFSSDGKNYVITD
+1008 DIIFSSDGKNYVITD

-1109 VIRAVYNALNNLGF
+1109 VIRAVYNAFNNLGF

-1503 FSKRTIQPHKAVDKV
+1503 FSKRTIKPHKAVDKV

-1635 YETFGTSRY
+1635 YETIGTPRY

-1651 SYSEYNSEWRISHK
+1651 SYSEYNAEWRISHK
-1665 SLDKSVNAVS
+1665 SFDKSVNAVS

-1680 RINAYKI
+1680 IINAYKI

-1700 DNIFENGKEKRVL
+1700 DNVFENGKERRIL

-1888 PMSIERQRQIIEMQI
+1888 PMSIERQRQIIETQI
-1903 DDVIESITFAQ
+1903 DDVIESIAFAQ
-1914 DNNAEN
+1914 NNNAEN
-1920 FTIKQLEKMKK
+1920 FTIKQLEKTKK

-1945 KDDVVIF
+1945 KDDVVTF

-1982 VSQTE
+1982 VGQTE

-2035 KLVDLGLSNFD
+2035 KLLELGLNNFD

-2061 SPEGNGYRM
+2061 SPEGY
-2070 KTRFAK
+2070 T
-2076 FFNLPELMSTFR
+2076 L
-2088 EIADIKTADVLDLDV
+2088 
-2103 PEVERHNVLTK
+2103 
-2114 PSEQQKEIIAGI
+2114 I
-2126 GDRADKVHSGDVDP
+2126 GR
-2140 SVDNMLKITNDG
+2140 
-2152 RKLALDQRLINPMLP
+2152 
-2167 DFEGSKLN
+2167 
-2175 VCADNI
+2175 
-2181 FSLWDK
+2181 
-2187 TKEDR
+2187 
-2192 LAQMVFCDISTPNGA
+2192 
-2207 GKFNVYD
+2207 
-2214 ELKTKLIAK
+2214 
-2223 GIPENEIAFIH
+2223 
-2234 DAKTNQQ
+2234 
-2241 KQDIFS
+2241 
-2247 QVRSGKIRVIIG
+2247 
-2259 STSKMGAGTNCQDKL
+2259 
-2274 IALHHLDCPWR
+2274 
-2285 PSDLQQREGRI
+2285 
-2296 IRQGNKNSL
+2296 
-2305 VHIYSYLTENTFDA
+2305 
-2319 YLYQLVENKQKFISQ
+2319 
-2334 IMTSKSPVRSAE
+2334 
-2346 DIDELQL
+2346 
-2353 SYAVAKALCSGNPLI
+2353 
-2368 KEKMDLDIEV
+2368 
-2378 SKLQLLKANFLSVKY
+2378 
-2393 DLEDKIASTYPQQI
+2393 
-2407 NNAKYKIDKIKND
+2407 
-2420 IELAQSHITDDFE
+2420 
-2433 LKIKGITYN
+2433 
-2442 DKKEAGQ
+2442 
-2449 QLLLACDKSIGSDK
+2449 
-2463 VRIGEYKGF
+2463 
-2472 ILDLRFDAYHS
+2472 
-2483 NKYFLTLNGSA
+2483 
-2494 HYDVELGQDIFGNVT
+2494 
-2509 RIDNVLKSLPGELE
+2509 
-2523 KAKNELSKVESDYDS
+2523 
-2538 AKEAVNTTFDKEEEL
+2538 
-2553 NTKLARLKELN
+2553 
-2564 TILEVDNSSIKKNED
+2564 
-2579 TADNNEDEYYYAKV
+2579 
-2593 NEKQKDILFSEGYKD
+2593 
-2608 FAPSDDG
+2608 
-2615 GKFIVKYPAADK
+2615 
-2627 VKVQQLLNNNA
+2627 
-2638 IKL
+2638 

>member
-1 MSIEYENKVKNYL
+1 MSIEYENQLNNYI
-14 RMLENETRYITATPE
+14 RMFENELRNLTATPN
-29 DWLKFLHTSCNNYKL
+29 DWLKFLYSACHNYKL
-44 DFRELVLVNTT
+44 DFKELVLVNTT
-55 FPNATAL
+55 FPNSTAVL
-62 LQLKD
+62 PKKA
-67 WNSKFGRKVKKQETG
+67 WVEKFGRVIDKNAVA
-82 IPSLDFTQGKRIR
+82 IPSIVFNGSNSRLKL
-95 VKYYFDISQTVETE
+95 YYDISQTIETE
-109 NSKPVPLWR
+109 KSKPVPLWN
-118 YNNKH
+118 YNKEN
-123 ESNVVKALNSK
+123 EQSIVTALNKK
-134 FNLKCSNF
+134 FGLKVKSF
-142 ETAISGA
+142 ETAIAGA
-149 INKLTLISLDSNYN
+149 INILTKSNSENNYQILKNVYRKATISKYDN
-163 YLQKVYNNTPLV
+163 
-175 KFGATAKKIY
+175 ARKIHS
-185 GDMIAKS
+185 DIVAKS
-192 AMAVV
+192 AMAVIC
-197 VSRCGYDITKL
+197 SRCGFDITKI
-208 FNANDFQDVTMFDS
+208 FNSEDFREVTYYDS
-222 SKTTLALGSATLNTA
+222 SQAAVALGNATFDTA
-237 KEILNVISYT
+237 KSILQIISHT
-247 INKEIEKEK
+247 IQKERVLNNGK
-256 SYERNKENSQ
+256 RNNNSL
-266 WNRLYSGRGRDL
+266 W
-278 VSGPSTSG
+278 SG
-286 VRVEQLGSSK
+286 VRQGQRGILEANSPTSKTGVEYVGNGK
-296 ERLLEEQRRDAI
+296 ERISENEQSSRIRYDADV
-308 RRNDD
+308 RGNLYP
-313 DGRDSSAPRNS
+313 PRNS
-324 SNSGSGEVQN
+324 SNSSSGEVRN
-334 IDRAEEESIGSNR
+334 IDRAEEESVGSNR
-347 GTQGERLAQVGTI
+347 GTQGERLAQVG
-360 SQQHSG
+360 SVSEQHSG

-383 NLKSN
+383 NLTSN

-642 KYPDNTSEF
+642 KYLDNTSEF

-785 YKILTVEPEDVA
+785 YKILTVEPEDIA
-797 ERASLR
+797 ERASLH
-803 NKAQEVAKQNNL
+803 NKAQEVAKRNNL
-815 PFYDKFSMGFE
+815 PFSDKFSMGFE
-826 DDFDMAVYDGSMS
+826 DDFDTAVYDGSMS

-865 EHSAFEDGKTY
+865 EHPAFEDGKTY

-1048 ESSNRQAT
+1048 ESNNRQAT

-1071 LDSYFKAENNAQLKA
+1071 LDSYFKAENNAQLKS

-1145 MSDSKFYGV
+1145 MSESKFYGV

-1349 NEAVSNID
+1349 NEAIANID
-1357 GEYKAQAIEKLFEDT
+1357 GEYKAQTIEKLFKDT

-1442 DEIIANSQ
+1442 DEVIANSQ
-1450 RKLNVIYDRFVNEY
+1450 RKLNIIYDKFVNEY

-1530 EKAKIDLEYMSQLYG
+1530 EKAKIDLEFMSQLYG
-1545 KSVDDIID
+1545 KSVDD
-1553 ELEGVIFNVPGT
+1553 
-1565 DIYQTADEYLSGN
+1565 
-1578 VREKLRTALSY
+1578 
-1589 SYDKP
+1589 
-1594 EQYDC
+1594 
-1599 NITALKAVQPVDLTA
+1599 
-1614 TEIDVR
+1614 
-1620 LGATW
+1620 
-1625 LPVDVVRDFM
+1625 
-1635 YETFGTSRY
+1635 
-1644 IRDSIDV
+1644 
-1651 SYSEYNSEWRISHK
+1651 
-1665 SLDKSVNAVS
+1665 
-1675 TYGTK
+1675 
-1680 RINAYKI
+1680 
-1687 LEDTLNLRDVKIF
+1687 
-1700 DNIFENGKEKRVL
+1700 
-1713 NKEETAIAQSKQE
+1713 
-1726 LIKSR
+1726 
-1731 FASWIF
+1731 
-1737 SDRDRRE
+1737 
-1744 RLCRLYNEKFNSVR
+1744 
-1758 PREYDGSHLIFDG
+1758 
-1771 MNSEIQLREH
+1771 
-1781 QRNAVAHAIYG
+1781 
-1792 GNTLLAHTVGAG
+1792 
-1804 KTFEMV
+1804 
-1810 AIAMESKRL
+1810 
-1819 GLCNK
+1819 
-1824 SLFVVPNHIT
+1824 
-1834 EQMGIEFMQL
+1834 
-1844 YPAANILVATK
+1844 
-1855 KDFETANRKKFCSRI
+1855 
-1870 ATGDYDA
+1870 
-1877 VIIGHS
+1877 
-1883 QFEKI
+1883 
-1888 PMSIERQRQIIEMQI
+1888 
-1903 DDVIESITFAQ
+1903 VIESIAFAQ

-1920 FTIKQLEKMKK
+1920 FTIKQLEKTKK

-1945 KDDVVIF
+1945 KDDVVTF

-1982 VSQTE
+1982 VGQTE

-2035 KLVDLGLSNFD
+2035 KLLELGLNNFD

-2061 SPEGNGYRM
+2061 SPEGNGYRA

-2114 PSEQQKEIIAGI
+2114 PSEQQKDILAGLAERAEIV
-2126 GDRADKVHSGDVDP
+2126 RSGAVDP
-2140 SVDNMLKITNDG
+2140 SKDNMLKITNDG

-2175 VCADNI
+2175 ACADNI

-2192 LAQMVFCDISTPNGA
+2192 LAQMVFCDLSTPDGA

-2214 ELKTKLIAK
+2214 DLKEKLIAK

-2285 PSDLQQREGRI
+2285 PADLQQREGRI

-2305 VHIYSYLTENTFDA
+2305 VHIYSYVTENTFDA

-2346 DIDELQL
+2346 DIDETAF
-2353 SYAVAKALCSGNPLI
+2353 SYSEIKALASGNPLI
-2368 KEKMDLDIEV
+2368 KEKMDLDVQV
-2378 SKLQLLKANFLSVKY
+2378 SKLKILKANFLSVKY
-2393 DLEDKIASTYPQQI
+2393 ELEDQIASTFPQKI
-2407 NNAKYKIDKIKND
+2407 SSAKYNVEKIKSD
-2420 IELAQSHITDDFE
+2420 IELAKSHINDDFA

-2472 ILDLRFDAYHS
+2472 ILDLRFDSYHS
-2483 NKYFLTLNGSA
+2483 NKYILTLNGSA
-2494 HYDVELGQDIFGNVT
+2494 HYDVELGQDIFGNLT

-2523 KAKNELSKVESDYDS
+2523 KAKNELSKVESDCDS

-2564 TILEVDNSSIKKNED
+2564 AILEMDNSSNKANKKQDIVESSD
-2579 TADNNEDEYYYAKV
+2579 DEYHYAKV

>member
-1 MSIEYENKVKNYL
+1 MSIEYENQLNNYI
-14 RMLENETRYITATPE
+14 RMFENELRNLTATPN
-29 DWLKFLHTSCNNYKL
+29 DWLKFLYSACHNYKL
-44 DFRELVLVNTT
+44 DFKELVLVNTT
-55 FPNATAL
+55 FPNSTAVL
-62 LQLKD
+62 PKKA
-67 WNSKFGRKVKKQETG
+67 WVEKFGRVIDKNAVA
-82 IPSLDFTQGKRIR
+82 IPSIVFNGSNSRLKL
-95 VKYYFDISQTVETE
+95 YYDISQTIETE
-109 NSKPVPLWR
+109 KSKPVPLWN
-118 YNNKH
+118 YNKEN
-123 ESNVVKALNSK
+123 EQSIVTALNKK
-134 FNLKCSNF
+134 FGLKVKSF
-142 ETAISGA
+142 ETAIAGA
-149 INKLTLISLDSNYN
+149 INILTKSNSENNYQILKNVYRKATISKYDN
-163 YLQKVYNNTPLV
+163 
-175 KFGATAKKIY
+175 ARKIHS
-185 GDMIAKS
+185 DIVAKS
-192 AMAVV
+192 AMAVIC
-197 VSRCGYDITKL
+197 SRCGFDITKI
-208 FNANDFQDVTMFDS
+208 FNSEDFREVTYYDS
-222 SKTTLALGSATLNTA
+222 SQAAVALGNATFDTA
-237 KEILNVISYT
+237 KSILQIISHT
-247 INKEIEKEK
+247 IQKERVLNNGK
-256 SYERNKENSQ
+256 RNNNSL
-266 WNRLYSGRGRDL
+266 W
-278 VSGPSTSG
+278 SG
-286 VRVEQLGSSK
+286 VRQGQRGILEANSPTSKTGVEYVGNGK
-296 ERLLEEQRRDAI
+296 ERISENEQSSRIRYDADV
-308 RRNDD
+308 RGNLYP
-313 DGRDSSAPRNS
+313 PRNS
-324 SNSGSGEVQN
+324 SNSSSGEVRN
-334 IDRAEEESIGSNR
+334 IDRAEEESVGSNR
-347 GTQGERLAQVGTI
+347 GTQGERLAQVG
-360 SQQHSG
+360 SVSEQHSG

-383 NLKSN
+383 NLTSN

-642 KYPDNTSEF
+642 KYLDNTSEF

-727 ILFRVGDFYEVLG
+727 ILFRVGDFYEV
-740 DNAQEAAEAL
+740 
-750 NLTLMSRTINGEKIP
+750 
-765 MVGFPSSY
+765 
-773 LEDNEN
+773 
-779 LLVEIG
+779 
-785 YKILTVEPEDVA
+785 
-797 ERASLR
+797 
-803 NKAQEVAKQNNL
+803 
-815 PFYDKFSMGFE
+815 
-826 DDFDMAVYDGSMS
+826 S

-865 EHSAFEDGKTY
+865 EHPAFEDGKTY

-979 SLLTPVYG
+979 SRLAPVYG

-1008 DVIFSSDGKNYVITD
+1008 DIIFSSDGKNYVITD

-1300 GKDDN
+1300 GTDDN

-1320 LGEMQEVSGPFGAK
+1320 LGEMQEVSGQFGAK

-1450 RKLNVIYDRFVNEY
+1450 RKLNIIYDKFVNEY

-1530 EKAKIDLEYMSQLYG
+1530 EKAKIDLEYISQLYG

-1553 ELEGVIFNVPGT
+1553 ELKGVIFNVPGT
-1565 DIYQTADEYLSGN
+1565 DVYQTADEYLSGN

-1594 EQYDC
+1594 EQYDS

-1635 YETFGTSRY
+1635 YETIGTPRY

-1665 SLDKSVNAVS
+1665 SFDKSVNAVS

-1700 DNIFENGKEKRVL
+1700 DNVFEDGKEKRIL

-1903 DDVIESITFAQ
+1903 DDVIESIAFAQ

-1920 FTIKQLEKMKK
+1920 FTIKQLEKTKK

-1945 KDDVVIF
+1945 KDDVVTF

-1982 VSQTE
+1982 VGQTE

-2214 ELKTKLIAK
+2214 ELKAKLIAK

-2393 DLEDKIASTYPQQI
+2393 ELEDQIASTFPQKI
-2407 NNAKYKIDKIKND
+2407 SSAKYNVEKIKSD
-2420 IELAQSHITDDFE
+2420 IELAKSHINDDFA

-2483 NKYFLTLNGSA
+2483 NKYILTLNGSA

-2523 KAKNELSKVESDYDS
+2523 KAKNELSKVESDCDS

-2579 TADNNEDEYYYAKV
+2579 TADNNEDDYYYAKV

>member
-67 WNSKFGRKVKKQETG
+67 WNSKFGRKVKKQEIG

-324 SNSGSGEVQN
+324 SNSGSGEVRN

-547 EYKIIGITDNAVSLF
+547 EYKIIGITDNTVSLF

-595 KLLDKDLFFNNL
+595 KSLDKDLFFNNL

-697 NIALSGDTNFKQKDY
+697 NIALSVDTNFNQKGY

-727 ILFRVGDFYEVLG
+727 ILFRVGDFYEVLR
-740 DNAQEAAEAL
+740 DNAQEVAEAL
-750 NLTLMSRTINGEKIP
+750 NLTLMSRTIN
-765 MVGFPSSY
+765 
-773 LEDNEN
+773 
-779 LLVEIG
+779 
-785 YKILTVEPEDVA
+785 
-797 ERASLR
+797 
-803 NKAQEVAKQNNL
+803 
-815 PFYDKFSMGFE
+815 
-826 DDFDMAVYDGSMS
+826 
-839 ADDYE
+839 
-844 KLQQADI
+844 
-851 EPKADRPTITCDWS
+851 
-865 EHSAFEDGKTY
+865 
-876 SVADFDRIMKSADDE
+876 
-891 WVRLRQYEQDTYG
+891 
-904 NDMDA
+904 
-909 IYQAYEDGEIDS
+909 GEIDS

-1109 VIRAVYNALNNLGF
+1109 VIRAVYNAFNNLGF

-1392 TVVDGDIYYRQNSVM
+1392 TVVDGDIYYRQNSIM
-1407 EKQKVNKTAE
+1407 EKQKPNKTAE

-1442 DEIIANSQ
+1442 DEVIANSQ
-1450 RKLNVIYDRFVNEY
+1450 RKLNIIYDKFVNEY

-1553 ELEGVIFNVPGT
+1553 ELKGVIFNVPGT
-1565 DIYQTADEYLSGN
+1565 DVYQTADEYLSGN

-1594 EQYDC
+1594 EQYDS

-1635 YETFGTSRY
+1635 YETIGTPRY

-1665 SLDKSVNAVS
+1665 SFDKSVNAVS

-1700 DNIFENGKEKRVL
+1700 DNVFEDGKEKRIL

-1903 DDVIESITFAQ
+1903 DDVIESIAFAQ

-1920 FTIKQLEKMKK
+1920 FTIKQLEKTKK

-1945 KDDVVIF
+1945 KDDVVTF

-1982 VSQTE
+1982 VGQTE

-2035 KLVDLGLSNFD
+2035 KLLELGLNNFD

-2061 SPEGNGYRM
+2061 SPEGNGYRA

-2114 PSEQQKEIIAGI
+2114 PSEQQKDILAGLAERAEIV
-2126 GDRADKVHSGDVDP
+2126 RSGAVDP
-2140 SVDNMLKITNDG
+2140 SKDNMLKITNDG

-2175 VCADNI
+2175 ACADNI

-2192 LAQMVFCDISTPNGA
+2192 LAQMVFCDLSTPDGA

-2214 ELKTKLIAK
+2214 DLKEKLIAK

-2285 PSDLQQREGRI
+2285 PADLQQREGRI

-2305 VHIYSYLTENTFDA
+2305 VHIYSYVTENTFDA

-2346 DIDELQL
+2346 DIDETAF
-2353 SYAVAKALCSGNPLI
+2353 SYSEIKALASGNPLI
-2368 KEKMDLDIEV
+2368 KEKMDLDVQV
-2378 SKLQLLKANFLSVKY
+2378 SKLKILKANFLSVKY
-2393 DLEDKIASTYPQQI
+2393 ELEDQIASTFPQKI
-2407 NNAKYKIDKIKND
+2407 SSAKYNVEKIKSD
-2420 IELAQSHITDDFE
+2420 IELAKSHINDDFA

-2472 ILDLRFDAYHS
+2472 ILDLRFDSYHS
-2483 NKYFLTLNGSA
+2483 NKYILTLNGSA
-2494 HYDVELGQDIFGNVT
+2494 HYDVELGQDIFGNLT

-2523 KAKNELSKVESDYDS
+2523 KAKNELSKVESDCDS

-2564 TILEVDNSSIKKNED
+2564 AILEMDNSSNKANKKQDIVESSD
-2579 TADNNEDEYYYAKV
+2579 DEYHYAKV
-2593 NEKQKDILFSEGYKD
+2593 NKKQKDILFSEGYKD

>member
-1 MSIEYENKVKNYL
+1 M
-14 RMLENETRYITATPE
+14 
-29 DWLKFLHTSCNNYKL
+29 
-44 DFRELVLVNTT
+44 
-55 FPNATAL
+55 
-62 LQLKD
+62 
-67 WNSKFGRKVKKQETG
+67 
-82 IPSLDFTQGKRIR
+82 
-95 VKYYFDISQTVETE
+95 
-109 NSKPVPLWR
+109 
-118 YNNKH
+118 
-123 ESNVVKALNSK
+123 
-134 FNLKCSNF
+134 
-142 ETAISGA
+142 
-149 INKLTLISLDSNYN
+149 
-163 YLQKVYNNTPLV
+163 
-175 KFGATAKKIY
+175 
-185 GDMIAKS
+185 
-192 AMAVV
+192 
-197 VSRCGYDITKL
+197 
-208 FNANDFQDVTMFDS
+208 
-222 SKTTLALGSATLNTA
+222 
-237 KEILNVISYT
+237 
-247 INKEIEKEK
+247 
-256 SYERNKENSQ
+256 
-266 WNRLYSGRGRDL
+266 
-278 VSGPSTSG
+278 
-286 VRVEQLGSSK
+286 
-296 ERLLEEQRRDAI
+296 
-308 RRNDD
+308 
-313 DGRDSSAPRNS
+313 
-324 SNSGSGEVQN
+324 
-334 IDRAEEESIGSNR
+334 
-347 GTQGERLAQVGTI
+347 
-360 SQQHSG
+360 
-366 GSSSGSSRRN
+366 
-376 DLHLNEE
+376 
-383 NLKSN
+383 
-388 TEAEVI
+388 
-394 DNSSAF
+394 
-400 SISQEQIN
+400 
-408 KIITEGSGVVN
+408 
-419 GKYRIYEQF
+419 
-428 AKDETLKDNAQFL
+428 
-441 KNEYGIGGK
+441 
-450 SSAATYNHIGVDWDG
+450 
-465 KGLLLANKNTE
+465 
-476 NKILLKWEK
+476 
-485 VAKIISYLI
+485 
-494 KTDGYLNSAEKQGYI
+494 
-509 DYKKAKELPAE
+509 
-520 KQKEAE
+520 
-526 IPAEEL
+526 
-532 ELAYSVGKKCYIGAD
+532 
-547 EYKIIGITDNAVSLF
+547 
-562 DSRYPLLSTD
+562 
-572 MSKEEFEKKI
+572 
-582 TENRQFNEHLFVK
+582 
-595 KLLDKDLFFNNL
+595 
-607 DKESFT
+607 
-613 YIYYNPD
+613 
-620 ADSGGQFVITE
+620 
-631 IPYEQVIEASK
+631 
-642 KYPDNTSEF
+642 
-651 FDYIVSV
+651 
-658 GRQTAV
+658 
-664 DVDSEFFRDS
+664 
-674 LDKYNSNSH
+674 
-683 FAEGLTDDVKNQLT
+683 
-697 NIALSGDTNFKQKDY
+697 
-712 YDSYSEIQ
+712 
-720 SENPDAI
+720 
-727 ILFRVGDFYEVLG
+727 
-740 DNAQEAAEAL
+740 
-750 NLTLMSRTINGEKIP
+750 
-765 MVGFPSSY
+765 
-773 LEDNEN
+773 
-779 LLVEIG
+779 
-785 YKILTVEPEDVA
+785 
-797 ERASLR
+797 
-803 NKAQEVAKQNNL
+803 
-815 PFYDKFSMGFE
+815 
-826 DDFDMAVYDGSMS
+826 
-839 ADDYE
+839 
-844 KLQQADI
+844 
-851 EPKADRPTITCDWS
+851 
-865 EHSAFEDGKTY
+865 
-876 SVADFDRIMKSADDE
+876 
-891 WVRLRQYEQDTYG
+891 
-904 NDMDA
+904 
-909 IYQAYEDGEIDS
+909 
-921 VHQGYAKTK
+921 
-930 FIINMPDG
+930 
-938 TRYTE
+938 
-943 RQDIGDG
+943 
-950 DGGVIDFLRQ
+950 
-960 YDNYKNLVPILE
+960 
-972 QERDNEP
+972 
-979 SLLTPVYG
+979 
-987 EEFVKEV
+987 
-994 EEQSDN
+994 
-1000 LSAQQKRE
+1000 
-1008 DVIFSSDGKNYVITD
+1008 
-1023 DNFADGTKSERY
+1023 
-1035 ANNINA
+1035 
-1041 IKTLKEI
+1041 
-1048 ESSNRQAT
+1048 
-1056 PAEQEILAKYVGWGG
+1056 
-1071 LDSYFKAENNAQLKA
+1071 
-1086 LLNDDEYK
+1086 
-1094 AALAST
+1094 
-1100 LTSFYTPPA
+1100 
-1109 VIRAVYNALNNLGF
+1109 YNALNNLGF

-1300 GKDDN
+1300 GTDDN

-1320 LGEMQEVSGPFGAK
+1320 LGEMQEVSGQFGAK

-1450 RKLNVIYDRFVNEY
+1450 RKLNIIYDKFVNEY

-1553 ELEGVIFNVPGT
+1553 ELKGVIFNVPGT
-1565 DIYQTADEYLSGN
+1565 DVYQTADEYLSGN

-1594 EQYDC
+1594 EQYDS

-1635 YETFGTSRY
+1635 YETIGTPRY

-1665 SLDKSVNAVS
+1665 SFDKSVNAVS

-1700 DNIFENGKEKRVL
+1700 DNVFEDGKEKRIL

-1903 DDVIESITFAQ
+1903 DDVIESIAFAQ

-1920 FTIKQLEKMKK
+1920 FTIKQLEKTKK

-1945 KDDVVIF
+1945 KDDVVTF

-1982 VSQTE
+1982 VGQTE

-2214 ELKTKLIAK
+2214 ELKAKLIAK

-2296 IRQGNKNSL
+2296 IRQDNKNSL

-2393 DLEDKIASTYPQQI
+2393 ELEDQIASTFPQKI
-2407 NNAKYKIDKIKND
+2407 SSAKYNVEKIKSD
-2420 IELAQSHITDDFE
+2420 IELAKSHINDDFA

-2483 NKYFLTLNGSA
+2483 NKYILTLNGSA

-2523 KAKNELSKVESDYDS
+2523 KAKNELSKVESDCDS

-2579 TADNNEDEYYYAKV
+2579 TADNNEDDYYYAKV

>member
-14 RMLENETRYITATPE
+14 RMLEKEARNITATPE

-67 WNSKFGRKVKKQETG
+67 WNNKFGRKVKKNESG
-82 IPSLDFTQGKRIR
+82 IPSLNFSGRIL
-95 VKYYFDISQTVETE
+95 KLKHYFDISQTVETE
-109 NSKPVPLWR
+109 NSKPVPIWKYDKKYENSIVDL
-118 YNNKH
+118 
-123 ESNVVKALNSK
+123 LNSK
-134 FNLKCSNF
+134 FDLKCQNF

-149 INKLTLISLDSNYN
+149 VNKLTVINLESNYN
-163 YLQKVYNNTPLV
+163 YLQSVYKNTPLE
-175 KFGATAKKIY
+175 KYGLTAKKIY
-185 GDMIAKS
+185 GEMIAKS
-192 AMAVV
+192 AMAVIC
-197 VSRCGYDITKL
+197 SRCGYDVTKI
-208 FNANDFQDVTMFDS
+208 FDTEEFQDAIIFDS
-222 SKTTLALGSATLNTA
+222 VKTTFELGRATFDVA
-237 KEILNVISYT
+237 KSILGFISYT
-247 INKEIEKEK
+247 IYKEIEKEK
-256 SYERNKENSQ
+256 SYERKEENSQ
-266 WNRLYSGRGRDL
+266 RNRLHSGRGRDL
-278 VSGPSTSG
+278 VRRPS
-286 VRVEQLGSSK
+286 SSEIRT
-296 ERLLEEQRRDAI
+296 ERLGNGEKELSQRTRT
-308 RRNDD
+308 
-313 DGRDSSAPRNS
+313 
-324 SNSGSGEVQN
+324 GEVRIYDVHSRN
-334 IDRAEEESIGSNR
+334 TPSFGNSADTSSGNVRNLDRTE
-347 GTQGERLAQVGTI
+347 TQGMGSERGAQGEGLAQVGTVGKQRSGRSSTDSPQRINI
-360 SQQHSG
+360 ST
-366 GSSSGSSRRN
+366 
-376 DLHLNEE
+376 D
-383 NLKSN
+383 NLTDIRK
-388 TEAEVI
+388 AEVV
-394 DNSSAF
+394 DSSSAF

-547 EYKIIGITDNAVSLF
+547 EYKIVGITDNTVSLF

-595 KLLDKDLFFNNL
+595 KSLDKDLFFNNL

-697 NIALSGDTNFKQKDY
+697 NIALPGDTNFNQKGY

-785 YKILTVEPEDVA
+785 YKILTVEPEDIA

-815 PFYDKFSMGFE
+815 PFSDKFSMGFE
-826 DDFDMAVYDGSMS
+826 DDFDTAVYDGSMS

-865 EHSAFEDGKTY
+865 EHSAFENGKTY
-876 SVADFDRIMKSADDE
+876 SVADFDRIMKSADAE
-891 WVRLRQYEQDTYG
+891 WVKLRQYEQDVYG
-904 NDMDA
+904 DMDA

-950 DGGVIDFLRQ
+950 DGGVIDFLGSIES
-960 YDNYKNLVPILE
+960 YKDIVPLLE
-972 QERDNEP
+972 QARDNEP

-987 EEFVKEV
+987 KEFVKEL
-994 EEQSDN
+994 EQQSDK
-1000 LSAQQKRE
+1000 LSTLNE
-1008 DVIFSSDGKNYVITD
+1008 DVQKDVQSQEDIIISSDGKNYSITD
-1023 DNFADGTKSERY
+1023 DDFADGTKSERY

-1071 LDSYFKAENNAQLKA
+1071 LDSYFKSENNGQLKA
-1086 LLNDDEYK
+1086 LLDESEYK

-1100 LTSFYTPPA
+1100 LTSFYTPPT
-1109 VIRAVYNALNNLGF
+1109 VIRAVYKVLDNLGF
-1123 KTGNILEPSC
+1123 KSGNVLEPSC
-1133 GVGNFMGLCPTN
+1133 GVGNFIGLCPQS
-1145 MSDSKFYGV
+1145 MKSSKFYGV

-1188 DAAVGNVPFA
+1188 DVAVGNVPFA
-1198 QLKVLDKKYDK
+1198 QMKVLDKKYDK

-1227 PGGIIAFI
+1227 PGGIVAFI

-1243 KSSKVRKYI
+1243 KSCKVRKYI
-1252 AQRAELLGAI
+1252 AQRAELLGAV
-1262 RLPNDTFSKT
+1262 RLPNNTFSRT
-1272 AGTEVTSDIL
+1272 AGTEVTSDVL
-1282 ILKKRERMIDIE
+1282 FLQKRERMIDIE

-1300 GKDDN
+1300 GTDDN

-1320 LGEMQEVSGPFGAK
+1320 CGEMQEVSGPYGTK
-1334 AECIAYENANLEDLL
+1334 AECIAYENADLEDLL
-1349 NEAVSNID
+1349 NEAVANIG
-1357 GEYKAQAIEKLFEDT
+1357 GEYKAQEIENLFDNTENIEED
-1372 EDDEDADLIPAT
+1372 EIIPAT
-1384 PDVKNFSY
+1384 PDVKNYSY
-1392 TVVDGDIYYRQNSVM
+1392 TVVDGDIYYRQNSIM
-1407 EKQKVNKTAE
+1407 ERQKLNATAE

-1426 REALREVLNN
+1426 REALRGVLNN

-1442 DEIIANSQ
+1442 DEVIKNSQ
-1450 RKLNVIYDRFVNEY
+1450 LKLNNLYDNFINEF
-1464 GYINSKAN
+1464 GYINTRAN
-1472 MKAFE
+1472 LKAFE
-1477 KDNSINLLASL
+1477 KDDSINLLASL

-1503 FSKRTIQPHKAVDKV
+1503 FSRRTIKPHKAIDKV
-1518 DTASDAL
+1518 ETAADAL
-1525 AVSIS
+1525 AVSIA
-1530 EKAKIDLEYMSQLYG
+1530 EKAKVDLEYMSRLYG
-1545 KSVDDIID
+1545 KSVNDIVD
-1553 ELEGVIFNVPGT
+1553 ELEGAIFNVPGT
-1565 DIYQTADEYLSGN
+1565 DEYQTADEYLSGN
-1578 VREKLRTALSY
+1578 VRRKLRTALSY

-1594 EQYDC
+1594 EKYDS
-1599 NITALKAVQPVDLTA
+1599 NIAALKAVQPTDLTA
-1614 TEIDVR
+1614 SEIDVR

-1635 YETFGTSRY
+1635 YTTFGTPRY
-1644 IRDSIDV
+1644 VQDSIEV

-1675 TYGTK
+1675 NYGTK
-1680 RINAYKI
+1680 RVNAYKI
-1687 LEDTLNLRDVKIF
+1687 LEDTLNLKDVRVF
-1700 DNIFENGKEKRVL
+1700 DNIYDDGKEKRVL
-1713 NKEETAIAQSKQE
+1713 NQEETAIAQSKQE

-1731 FASWIF
+1731 FASWVF
-1737 SDRDRRE
+1737 SERNRRE
-1744 RLCRLYNEKFNSVR
+1744 RLCRIYNERFNSVR
-1758 PREYDGSHLIFDG
+1758 PREYDGSFLVFDG
-1771 MNSEIQLREH
+1771 MNTEIRLRDH

-1824 SLFVVPNHIT
+1824 SLFVVPNHLT

-1877 VIIGHS
+1877 VVIGHS

-1888 PMSIERQRQIIEMQI
+1888 PMSTERQCQIIETQI
-1903 DDVIESITFAQ
+1903 DEVIESIRFAEEH
-1914 DNNAEN
+1914 NAEN
-1920 FTIKQLEKMKK
+1920 FTIKQLEKTKK
-1931 NLENKLQKLNDQSR
+1931 NLETKLKKLYDQSR
-1945 KDDVVIF
+1945 KDDVVTF
-1952 EELGVDRLFVDEAH
+1952 EELGVDKLFVDEAH

-1982 VSQTE
+1982 VGQTE

-2035 KLVDLGLSNFD
+2035 KLSEQRLSNFD
-2046 AWASTFGETVTALEL
+2046 AWASTFGETITALEL
-2061 SPEGNGYRM
+2061 SPEGNGYRA

-2088 EIADIKTADVLDLDV
+2088 EIADIKTADVLNLDV
-2103 PEVERHNVLTK
+2103 PKVERHNILTK
-2114 PSEQQKEIIAGI
+2114 PSEQQEQILEGLAQ
-2126 GDRADKVHSGDVDP
+2126 RAESVRNGNVDP
-2140 SVDNMLKITNDG
+2140 STDNMLKITNDG

-2175 VCADNI
+2175 ACADNI

-2192 LAQMVFCDISTPNGA
+2192 LAQMVFCDISTPNGD
-2207 GKFNVYD
+2207 KFNVYD
-2214 ELKTKLIAK
+2214 DLKEKLMVK

-2247 QVRSGKIRVIIG
+2247 KVRSGNIRVIIG

-2285 PSDLQQREGRI
+2285 PADLQQREGRI
-2296 IRQGNKNSL
+2296 IRQGNKNPL
-2305 VHIYSYLTENTFDA
+2305 VHIYSYVTENTFDA

-2346 DIDELQL
+2346 DVDETAL
-2353 SYAVAKALCSGNPLI
+2353 SYSEIKALASGNPLI
-2368 KEKMDLDIEV
+2368 KEKMDLDVQV
-2378 SKLQLLKANFLSVKY
+2378 SKLKILKANFLSVKY
-2393 DLEDKIASTYPQQI
+2393 ELEDQIASTFPQKI
-2407 NNAKYKIDKIKND
+2407 SNAKYNIEKIKSD
-2420 IELAQSHITDDFE
+2420 IELVNRHINDDFA
-2433 LKIKGITYN
+2433 LKLKGITYD

-2449 QLLLACDKSIGSDK
+2449 QLLFACDKSIGSDK
-2463 VRIGEYKGF
+2463 VRIGEYKDF
-2472 ILDLRFDAYHS
+2472 SLDLRFDAYHT
-2483 NKYFLTLNGSA
+2483 NKYVLTLNGSA
-2494 HYDVELGQDIFGNVT
+2494 HYDVELGEDIFGNLT
-2509 RIDNVLKSLPGELE
+2509 RIDNVLKALPDRLESAKKELF
-2523 KAKNELSKVESDYDS
+2523 KVETDYNS
-2538 AKEAVNTTFDKEEEL
+2538 AKEAVNNTFDKEDEL

-2564 TILEVDNSSIKKNED
+2564 NILEMDKSSTKKED
-2579 TADNNEDEYYYAKV
+2579 TSNDSEYHYTKV
-2593 NEKQKDILFSEGYKD
+2593 TEKQKEILSSNGYKD
-2608 FAPSDDG
+2608 FAKADDG
-2615 GKFIVKYPAADK
+2615 KNFIVKYPTVDK
-2627 VKVQQLLNNNA
+2627 DKVQQLLCNNT

>member
-1 MSIEYENKVKNYL
+1 MSIEYENQLNNYI
-14 RMLENETRYITATPE
+14 RMFENELRNLTATPN
-29 DWLKFLHTSCNNYKL
+29 DWLKFLYSACHNYKL
-44 DFRELVLVNTT
+44 DFKELVLVNTT
-55 FPNATAL
+55 FPNSTAVL
-62 LQLKD
+62 PKKA
-67 WNSKFGRKVKKQETG
+67 WVEKFGRVIDKNAVA
-82 IPSLDFTQGKRIR
+82 IPSIVFNGSNSRLKL
-95 VKYYFDISQTVETE
+95 YYDISQTIETE
-109 NSKPVPLWR
+109 KSKPVPLWN
-118 YNNKH
+118 YNKEN
-123 ESNVVKALNSK
+123 EQSIVTALNKK
-134 FNLKCSNF
+134 FGLKVKSF
-142 ETAISGA
+142 ETAIAGA
-149 INKLTLISLDSNYN
+149 INILTKSNSENNYQILKNVYRKATISKYDN
-163 YLQKVYNNTPLV
+163 
-175 KFGATAKKIY
+175 ARKIHS
-185 GDMIAKS
+185 DIVAKS
-192 AMAVV
+192 AMAVIC
-197 VSRCGYDITKL
+197 SRCGFDITKI
-208 FNANDFQDVTMFDS
+208 FNSEDFREVTYYDS
-222 SKTTLALGSATLNTA
+222 SQAAVALGNATFDTA
-237 KEILNVISYT
+237 KSILQIISHT
-247 INKEIEKEK
+247 IQKERVLNNGK
-256 SYERNKENSQ
+256 RNNNSL
-266 WNRLYSGRGRDL
+266 W
-278 VSGPSTSG
+278 SG
-286 VRVEQLGSSK
+286 VRQGQRGILEANSPTSKTGVEYVGNGK
-296 ERLLEEQRRDAI
+296 ERISENEQSSRIRYDADV
-308 RRNDD
+308 RGNLYP
-313 DGRDSSAPRNS
+313 PRNS
-324 SNSGSGEVQN
+324 SNSSSGEVRN
-334 IDRAEEESIGSNR
+334 IDRAEEESVGSNR
-347 GTQGERLAQVGTI
+347 GTQGERLAQVG
-360 SQQHSG
+360 SVSKQHSG

-383 NLKSN
+383 NLTSN

-441 KNEYGIGGK
+441 KNEYWIGGK

-547 EYKIIGITDNAVSLF
+547 EYKIIGITDNTVSLF

-595 KLLDKDLFFNNL
+595 KSLDKDLFFNNL

-683 FAEGLTDDVKNQLT
+683 FAEGMTDDVKNQLT
-697 NIALSGDTNFKQKDY
+697 NIALSGDTNFNQKGY

-785 YKILTVEPEDVA
+785 YKILTVEQEDIA

-815 PFYDKFSMGFE
+815 PFSDKFSMGFK
-826 DDFDMAVYDGSMS
+826 DDFDTAVYDGSMS

-865 EHSAFEDGKTY
+865 EHPAFEDGKTY

-891 WVRLRQYEQDTYG
+891 WVEQRQFEIEEYG
-904 NDMDA
+904 SENA
-909 IYQAYEDGEIDS
+909 VAEAYRNGELDD
-921 VHQGYAKTK
+921 VHLGYAKTK

-987 EEFVKEV
+987 DEFVQEL
-994 EEQSDN
+994 EQQSDK
-1000 LSAQQKRE
+1000 LSAPKQQE
-1008 DVIFSSDGKNYVITD
+1008 DIIFSSDGKNYVITD

-1109 VIRAVYNALNNLGF
+1109 VIRAVYNAFNNLGF

-1503 FSKRTIQPHKAVDKV
+1503 FSKRTIKPHKAVDKV

-1635 YETFGTSRY
+1635 YETIGTPRY

-1651 SYSEYNSEWRISHK
+1651 SYSEYNAEWRISHK
-1665 SLDKSVNAVS
+1665 SFDKSVNAVS

-1680 RINAYKI
+1680 IINAYKI

-1700 DNIFENGKEKRVL
+1700 DNVFENGKERRIL

-1888 PMSIERQRQIIEMQI
+1888 PMSIERQRQIIETQI
-1903 DDVIESITFAQ
+1903 DDVIESIAFAQ
-1914 DNNAEN
+1914 NNNAEN
-1920 FTIKQLEKMKK
+1920 FTIKQLEKTKK

-1945 KDDVVIF
+1945 KDDVVTF

-1982 VSQTE
+1982 VGQTE

-2035 KLVDLGLSNFD
+2035 KLLELGLNNFD

-2061 SPEGNGYRM
+2061 SPEGY
-2070 KTRFAK
+2070 
-2076 FFNLPELMSTFR
+2076 NL
-2088 EIADIKTADVLDLDV
+2088 V
-2103 PEVERHNVLTK
+2103 
-2114 PSEQQKEIIAGI
+2114 
-2126 GDRADKVHSGDVDP
+2126 
-2140 SVDNMLKITNDG
+2140 G
-2152 RKLALDQRLINPMLP
+2152 R
-2167 DFEGSKLN
+2167 
-2175 VCADNI
+2175 
-2181 FSLWDK
+2181 
-2187 TKEDR
+2187 
-2192 LAQMVFCDISTPNGA
+2192 
-2207 GKFNVYD
+2207 
-2214 ELKTKLIAK
+2214 
-2223 GIPENEIAFIH
+2223 
-2234 DAKTNQQ
+2234 
-2241 KQDIFS
+2241 
-2247 QVRSGKIRVIIG
+2247 
-2259 STSKMGAGTNCQDKL
+2259 
-2274 IALHHLDCPWR
+2274 
-2285 PSDLQQREGRI
+2285 
-2296 IRQGNKNSL
+2296 
-2305 VHIYSYLTENTFDA
+2305 
-2319 YLYQLVENKQKFISQ
+2319 
-2334 IMTSKSPVRSAE
+2334 
-2346 DIDELQL
+2346 
-2353 SYAVAKALCSGNPLI
+2353 
-2368 KEKMDLDIEV
+2368 
-2378 SKLQLLKANFLSVKY
+2378 
-2393 DLEDKIASTYPQQI
+2393 
-2407 NNAKYKIDKIKND
+2407 
-2420 IELAQSHITDDFE
+2420 
-2433 LKIKGITYN
+2433 
-2442 DKKEAGQ
+2442 
-2449 QLLLACDKSIGSDK
+2449 
-2463 VRIGEYKGF
+2463 
-2472 ILDLRFDAYHS
+2472 
-2483 NKYFLTLNGSA
+2483 
-2494 HYDVELGQDIFGNVT
+2494 
-2509 RIDNVLKSLPGELE
+2509 
-2523 KAKNELSKVESDYDS
+2523 
-2538 AKEAVNTTFDKEEEL
+2538 
-2553 NTKLARLKELN
+2553 
-2564 TILEVDNSSIKKNED
+2564 
-2579 TADNNEDEYYYAKV
+2579 
-2593 NEKQKDILFSEGYKD
+2593 
-2608 FAPSDDG
+2608 
-2615 GKFIVKYPAADK
+2615 
-2627 VKVQQLLNNNA
+2627 
-2638 IKL
+2638 

>member
-1 MSIEYENKVKNYL
+1 MSIEYENQLNNYI
-14 RMLENETRYITATPE
+14 RMFENELRNLTATPN
-29 DWLKFLHTSCNNYKL
+29 DWLKFLYSACQNYKL
-44 DFRELVLVNTT
+44 DFKELVLVNTT
-55 FPNATAL
+55 FPNSTAVL
-62 LQLKD
+62 PKKA
-67 WNSKFGRKVKKQETG
+67 WVEKFGRVIDKNAVA
-82 IPSLDFTQGKRIR
+82 IPSIVFNGSNSRLKL
-95 VKYYFDISQTVETE
+95 YYDISQTIETE
-109 NSKPVPLWR
+109 KSKPVPLWN
-118 YNNKH
+118 YNKEN
-123 ESNVVKALNSK
+123 EQSIVTALNKK
-134 FNLKCSNF
+134 FGLKVKSF
-142 ETAISGA
+142 ETAIAGA
-149 INKLTLISLDSNYN
+149 INILTKSNSENNYQILKNVYRKATISKYDN
-163 YLQKVYNNTPLV
+163 
-175 KFGATAKKIY
+175 ARKIHS
-185 GDMIAKS
+185 DIVAKS
-192 AMAVV
+192 AMAVIC
-197 VSRCGYDITKL
+197 SRCGFDITKI
-208 FNANDFQDVTMFDS
+208 FNSEDFREVTYYDS
-222 SKTTLALGSATLNTA
+222 SQAAVALGNATFDTA
-237 KEILNVISYT
+237 KSILQIISHT
-247 INKEIEKEK
+247 IQKERVLNNGK
-256 SYERNKENSQ
+256 RNNNSL
-266 WNRLYSGRGRDL
+266 W
-278 VSGPSTSG
+278 SG
-286 VRVEQLGSSK
+286 VRQGQRGILEANSPTSKTGVEYVGNGK
-296 ERLLEEQRRDAI
+296 ERISENEQSSRIRYDADV
-308 RRNDD
+308 RGNLYP
-313 DGRDSSAPRNS
+313 PRNS
-324 SNSGSGEVQN
+324 SNSSSGEVRN
-334 IDRAEEESIGSNR
+334 IDRAEEESVGSNR
-347 GTQGERLAQVGTI
+347 GTQGERLAQVG
-360 SQQHSG
+360 SVSEQHSG

-383 NLKSN
+383 NLTSN

-509 DYKKAKELPAE
+509 DYKK
-520 KQKEAE
+520 
-526 IPAEEL
+526 
-532 ELAYSVGKKCYIGAD
+532 
-547 EYKIIGITDNAVSLF
+547 
-562 DSRYPLLSTD
+562 
-572 MSKEEFEKKI
+572 
-582 TENRQFNEHLFVK
+582 
-595 KLLDKDLFFNNL
+595 
-607 DKESFT
+607 
-613 YIYYNPD
+613 
-620 ADSGGQFVITE
+620 
-631 IPYEQVIEASK
+631 
-642 KYPDNTSEF
+642 
-651 FDYIVSV
+651 
-658 GRQTAV
+658 
-664 DVDSEFFRDS
+664 
-674 LDKYNSNSH
+674 
-683 FAEGLTDDVKNQLT
+683 
-697 NIALSGDTNFKQKDY
+697 
-712 YDSYSEIQ
+712 
-720 SENPDAI
+720 
-727 ILFRVGDFYEVLG
+727 
-740 DNAQEAAEAL
+740 
-750 NLTLMSRTINGEKIP
+750 
-765 MVGFPSSY
+765 
-773 LEDNEN
+773 
-779 LLVEIG
+779 
-785 YKILTVEPEDVA
+785 
-797 ERASLR
+797 
-803 NKAQEVAKQNNL
+803 
-815 PFYDKFSMGFE
+815 
-826 DDFDMAVYDGSMS
+826 
-839 ADDYE
+839 
-844 KLQQADI
+844 
-851 EPKADRPTITCDWS
+851 PKADRPTITCDWS
-865 EHSAFEDGKTY
+865 EHPAFEDGKTY

-979 SLLTPVYG
+979 SLLAPVYG

-1008 DVIFSSDGKNYVITD
+1008 DIIFSSDGKNYVITD

-1300 GKDDN
+1300 GTDDN

-1320 LGEMQEVSGPFGAK
+1320 LGEMQEVSGQFGAK

-1450 RKLNVIYDRFVNEY
+1450 RKLNIIYDKFVNEY

-1553 ELEGVIFNVPGT
+1553 ELKGVIFNVPGT
-1565 DIYQTADEYLSGN
+1565 DVYQTADEYLSGN

-1594 EQYDC
+1594 EQYDS

-1635 YETFGTSRY
+1635 YETIGTPRY

-1665 SLDKSVNAVS
+1665 SFDKSVNAVS

-1700 DNIFENGKEKRVL
+1700 DNVFEDGKEKRIL

-1903 DDVIESITFAQ
+1903 DDVIESIAFAQ

-1920 FTIKQLEKMKK
+1920 FTIKQLEKTKK

-1945 KDDVVIF
+1945 KDDVVTF

-1982 VSQTE
+1982 VGQTE

-2214 ELKTKLIAK
+2214 ELKAKLIAK

-2305 VHIYSYLTENTFDA
+2305 VHIYSYVTENTFDA

-2346 DIDELQL
+2346 DVDEQAL
-2353 SYAVAKALCSGNPLI
+2353 SYSEIKALASGNPLI
-2368 KEKMDLDIEV
+2368 KEKMDLDVQV
-2378 SKLQLLKANFLSVKY
+2378 SKLKILKANFLTVKY
-2393 DLEDKIASTYPQQI
+2393 ELEDKIAKQFPYKI
-2407 NNAKYKIDKIKND
+2407 AEAKYKVEKIEKD
-2420 IELAQSHITDDFE
+2420 IALAQSHITDDFE

-2472 ILDLRFDAYHS
+2472 ILDLRFDSYHS
-2483 NKYFLTLNGSA
+2483 NKYILTLNGSA
-2494 HYDVELGQDIFGNVT
+2494 HYDVELGQDIFGNLT

-2523 KAKNELSKVESDYDS
+2523 KAKNELSKVESDCDS
-2538 AKEAVNTTFDKEEEL
+2538 AKEAVNTTFDKEEL

-2564 TILEVDNSSIKKNED
+2564 AILEMDNSSNKANKKQDIVESSD
-2579 TADNNEDEYYYAKV
+2579 DEYHYAKV

>member
-149 INKLTLISLDSNYN
+149 INKLTLISLESNYN
-163 YLQKVYNNTPLV
+163 YLQKVYNNTPLI
-175 KFGATAKKIY
+175 KFGAAAKKIY

-313 DGRDSSAPRNS
+313 DGRASSAPRNS
-324 SNSGSGEVQN
+324 SNSGSGEVRN

-532 ELAYSVGKKCYIGAD
+532 GLAYSVGKKCYIGAD
-547 EYKIIGITDNAVSLF
+547 EYKIIGITDNTVSLF

-595 KLLDKDLFFNNL
+595 KSLDKDLFFNNL

-683 FAEGLTDDVKNQLT
+683 FAEGLTNDVKNQLT
-697 NIALSGDTNFKQKDY
+697 NIALSGDTNFNQKGY

-720 SENPDAI
+720 SEH
-727 ILFRVGDFYEVLG
+727 
-740 DNAQEAAEAL
+740 
-750 NLTLMSRTINGEKIP
+750 
-765 MVGFPSSY
+765 
-773 LEDNEN
+773 
-779 LLVEIG
+779 
-785 YKILTVEPEDVA
+785 PE
-797 ERASLR
+797 
-803 NKAQEVAKQNNL
+803 
-815 PFYDKFSMGFE
+815 
-826 DDFDMAVYDGSMS
+826 VYDGSMS

-865 EHSAFEDGKTY
+865 EHPAFEDGKTY

-891 WVRLRQYEQDTYG
+891 WVEQRQFEIEEYG
-904 NDMDA
+904 SENA
-909 IYQAYEDGEIDS
+909 VAEAYRNGELDD
-921 VHQGYAKTK
+921 VHLGYAKTK

-987 EEFVKEV
+987 DEFVQEL
-994 EEQSDN
+994 EQQSDK
-1000 LSAQQKRE
+1000 LSAPKQQE
-1008 DVIFSSDGKNYVITD
+1008 DIIFSSDGKNYVITD

-1442 DEIIANSQ
+1442 DEVIANSQ

-1553 ELEGVIFNVPGT
+1553 ELKGVIFNVPGT
-1565 DIYQTADEYLSGN
+1565 NVYQTADEYLSGN

-1594 EQYDC
+1594 EQYDS

-1635 YETFGTSRY
+1635 YETIGTPRY

-1665 SLDKSVNAVS
+1665 SFDKSVNAVS

-1700 DNIFENGKEKRVL
+1700 DNVFEDGKEKRIL

-1771 MNSEIQLREH
+1771 MNNEIQLREH

-1903 DDVIESITFAQ
+1903 DDVIESIAFAQ

-1920 FTIKQLEKMKK
+1920 FTIKQLEKTKK

-1945 KDDVVIF
+1945 KDDVVTF

-1982 VSQTE
+1982 VGQTE

-2035 KLVDLGLSNFD
+2035 KLLELGLNNFD

-2061 SPEGNGYRM
+2061 SPEGY
-2070 KTRFAK
+2070 T
-2076 FFNLPELMSTFR
+2076 L
-2088 EIADIKTADVLDLDV
+2088 V
-2103 PEVERHNVLTK
+2103 
-2114 PSEQQKEIIAGI
+2114 
-2126 GDRADKVHSGDVDP
+2126 
-2140 SVDNMLKITNDG
+2140 G
-2152 RKLALDQRLINPMLP
+2152 R
-2167 DFEGSKLN
+2167 
-2175 VCADNI
+2175 
-2181 FSLWDK
+2181 
-2187 TKEDR
+2187 
-2192 LAQMVFCDISTPNGA
+2192 
-2207 GKFNVYD
+2207 
-2214 ELKTKLIAK
+2214 
-2223 GIPENEIAFIH
+2223 
-2234 DAKTNQQ
+2234 
-2241 KQDIFS
+2241 
-2247 QVRSGKIRVIIG
+2247 
-2259 STSKMGAGTNCQDKL
+2259 
-2274 IALHHLDCPWR
+2274 
-2285 PSDLQQREGRI
+2285 
-2296 IRQGNKNSL
+2296 
-2305 VHIYSYLTENTFDA
+2305 
-2319 YLYQLVENKQKFISQ
+2319 
-2334 IMTSKSPVRSAE
+2334 
-2346 DIDELQL
+2346 
-2353 SYAVAKALCSGNPLI
+2353 
-2368 KEKMDLDIEV
+2368 
-2378 SKLQLLKANFLSVKY
+2378 
-2393 DLEDKIASTYPQQI
+2393 
-2407 NNAKYKIDKIKND
+2407 
-2420 IELAQSHITDDFE
+2420 
-2433 LKIKGITYN
+2433 
-2442 DKKEAGQ
+2442 
-2449 QLLLACDKSIGSDK
+2449 
-2463 VRIGEYKGF
+2463 
-2472 ILDLRFDAYHS
+2472 
-2483 NKYFLTLNGSA
+2483 
-2494 HYDVELGQDIFGNVT
+2494 
-2509 RIDNVLKSLPGELE
+2509 
-2523 KAKNELSKVESDYDS
+2523 
-2538 AKEAVNTTFDKEEEL
+2538 
-2553 NTKLARLKELN
+2553 
-2564 TILEVDNSSIKKNED
+2564 
-2579 TADNNEDEYYYAKV
+2579 
-2593 NEKQKDILFSEGYKD
+2593 
-2608 FAPSDDG
+2608 
-2615 GKFIVKYPAADK
+2615 
-2627 VKVQQLLNNNA
+2627 
-2638 IKL
+2638 

>member
-1 MSIEYENKVKNYL
+1 MSIEYENQLNNYI
-14 RMLENETRYITATPE
+14 RMFENELRNLTATPN
-29 DWLKFLHTSCNNYKL
+29 DWLKFLYSACHNYKL
-44 DFRELVLVNTT
+44 DFKELVLVNTT
-55 FPNATAL
+55 FPNSTAVL
-62 LQLKD
+62 PKKA
-67 WNSKFGRKVKKQETG
+67 WVEKFGRMIDKNAVA
-82 IPSLDFTQGKRIR
+82 IPSIVFNGSNSR
-95 VKYYFDISQTVETE
+95 VKLYYDISQTIETE
-109 NSKPVPLWR
+109 KSKPVPLWK
-118 YNNKH
+118 YDIKD
-123 ESNVVKALNSK
+123 EQSIVTALNKK
-134 FNLKCSNF
+134 FGLKAKSF
-142 ETAISGA
+142 ETVIAGA
-149 INKLTLISLDSNYN
+149 INILAKSNSENNYQILKNVYRKATISRYDN
-163 YLQKVYNNTPLV
+163 
-175 KFGATAKKIY
+175 ARKIHS
-185 GDMIAKS
+185 DIVAKS
-192 AMAVV
+192 AMAVIC
-197 VSRCGYDITKL
+197 SRCGFDITKI
-208 FNANDFQDVTMFDS
+208 FNFGDFREVTYYDS
-222 SKTTLALGSATLNTA
+222 SQAAVALGNATFGTA
-237 KEILNVISYT
+237 KSILQIISYT
-247 INKEIEKEK
+247 IQKERVLNNGK
-256 SYERNKENSQ
+256 RNNNSL
-266 WNRLYSGRGRDL
+266 W
-278 VSGPSTSG
+278 SG
-286 VRVEQLGSSK
+286 VRQGQRGILDANSPTPEIGVEYVGNGK
-296 ERLLEEQRRDAI
+296 ERISENEQSSRIRYDADV
-308 RRNDD
+308 RGNLYP
-313 DGRDSSAPRNS
+313 PRN
-324 SNSGSGEVQN
+324 NSDSGTGEVRN
-334 IDRAEEESIGSNR
+334 IDRAEKRSIGSNR
-347 GTQGERLAQVGTI
+347 GTQGERLAQVG
-360 SQQHSG
+360 SVGERHSG
-366 GSSSGSSRRN
+366 RSSSGSSRRN

-595 KLLDKDLFFNNL
+595 KSLDKDLFFNNL

-697 NIALSGDTNFKQKDY
+697 NIALSDDTNFKQKDY

-727 ILFRVGDFYEVLG
+727 ILFRVGDFYEVLD
-740 DNAQEAAEAL
+740 DNAQEVAEAL

-785 YKILTVEPEDVA
+785 YKILTVEPEDIA
-797 ERASLR
+797 ERTSLR

-815 PFYDKFSMGFE
+815 PFSDKFSMGFE
-826 DDFDMAVYDGSMS
+826 DDFDTAVYDGSMS

-844 KLQQADI
+844 KLQQADV

-909 IYQAYEDGEIDS
+909 IYQAYEDGEIDG

-938 TRYTE
+938 TKYTE

-1145 MSDSKFYGV
+1145 MSESKFYGV

-1262 RLPNDTFSKT
+1262 RLPNNTFART

-1282 ILKKRERMIDIE
+1282 ILQKRERMIDIE
-1294 PDWVHL
+1294 PEWVHL
-1300 GKDDN
+1300 GTDDN

-1349 NEAVSNID
+1349 NEAIANID
-1357 GEYKAQAIEKLFEDT
+1357 GEYKAQAIERLFEDT

-1392 TVVDGDIYYRQNSVM
+1392 TVVDGDIYYRQNSIM
-1407 EKQKVNKTAE
+1407 EKQKPNKTAE

-1442 DEIIANSQ
+1442 DEVIANSQ

-1545 KSVDDIID
+1545 KSVNDIID

-1635 YETFGTSRY
+1635 YETIGTPRY

-1700 DNIFENGKEKRVL
+1700 DNIFEDGKEKRVL

-1731 FASWIF
+1731 FAGWIF

-1758 PREYDGSHLIFDG
+1758 PREYDGSHLVFDG

-1888 PMSIERQRQIIEMQI
+1888 PMSIERQRQIIETQI
-1903 DDVIESITFAQ
+1903 DDVIESIAFAQ

-1920 FTIKQLEKMKK
+1920 FTIKQLEKTKK

-1945 KDDVVIF
+1945 KDDVVTF

-1982 VSQTE
+1982 VGQTE

-2061 SPEGNGYRM
+2061 SPEGNGYRA

-2114 PSEQQKEIIAGI
+2114 PSGQQKDILAGLAE
-2126 GDRADKVHSGDVDP
+2126 RAENVRSGAVDP
-2140 SVDNMLKITNDG
+2140 SKDNMLKITNDG

-2175 VCADNI
+2175 ACADNI

-2192 LAQMVFCDISTPNGA
+2192 LAQMVFCDLSTPDGA

-2214 ELKTKLIAK
+2214 DLKEKLIAK

-2285 PSDLQQREGRI
+2285 PADLQQREGRI
-2296 IRQGNKNSL
+2296 VRQGNKNPL
-2305 VHIYSYLTENTFDA
+2305 VHIYSYVTENTFDA
-2319 YLYQLVENKQKFISQ
+2319 YLYQLVENKQKFICQ

-2346 DIDELQL
+2346 DIDETAF
-2353 SYAVAKALCSGNPLI
+2353 SYSEIKALASGNPLI
-2368 KEKMDLDIEV
+2368 KEKMDLDVQV
-2378 SKLQLLKANFLSVKY
+2378 SKLKILKANFLSVKY
-2393 DLEDKIASTYPQQI
+2393 ELEDQIASTFPQKI
-2407 NNAKYKIDKIKND
+2407 SSAKYNVEKIKSD
-2420 IELAQSHITDDFE
+2420 IELAKSHINDDFA

-2472 ILDLRFDAYHS
+2472 ILDLRFDSYHS
-2483 NKYFLTLNGSA
+2483 NKYILTLNGSA
-2494 HYDVELGQDIFGNVT
+2494 HYDVELGQDIFGNLT

-2523 KAKNELSKVESDYDS
+2523 KAKNELSKVESDCDS

-2564 TILEVDNSSIKKNED
+2564 AILEMDNSSNKANKKQD
-2579 TADNNEDEYYYAKV
+2579 IVDSSDDEYHYAKV

>member
-1 MSIEYENKVKNYL
+1 MSIEYENQLNNYI
-14 RMLENETRYITATPE
+14 RMFENELRNLTATPN
-29 DWLKFLHTSCNNYKL
+29 DWLKFLYSACHNYKL
-44 DFRELVLVNTT
+44 DFKELVLVNTT
-55 FPNATAL
+55 FPNSTAVL
-62 LQLKD
+62 PKKA
-67 WNSKFGRKVKKQETG
+67 WVEKFGRVIDKNAVA
-82 IPSLDFTQGKRIR
+82 IPSIVFNGSNSRLKL
-95 VKYYFDISQTVETE
+95 YYDISQTIETE
-109 NSKPVPLWR
+109 KSKPVPLWN
-118 YNNKH
+118 YNKEN
-123 ESNVVKALNSK
+123 EQSIVTALNKK
-134 FNLKCSNF
+134 FGLKVKSF
-142 ETAISGA
+142 ETAIAGA
-149 INKLTLISLDSNYN
+149 INILTKSNSENNYQILKNVYRKATISKYDN
-163 YLQKVYNNTPLV
+163 
-175 KFGATAKKIY
+175 ARKIHS
-185 GDMIAKS
+185 DIVAKS
-192 AMAVV
+192 AMAVIC
-197 VSRCGYDITKL
+197 SRCGFDITKI
-208 FNANDFQDVTMFDS
+208 FNSEDFREVTYYDS
-222 SKTTLALGSATLNTA
+222 SQAAVALGNATFDTA
-237 KEILNVISYT
+237 KSILQIISHT
-247 INKEIEKEK
+247 IQKERVLNNGK
-256 SYERNKENSQ
+256 RNNNSL
-266 WNRLYSGRGRDL
+266 W
-278 VSGPSTSG
+278 SG
-286 VRVEQLGSSK
+286 VRQGQRGILEANSPTSKTGVEYVGNGK
-296 ERLLEEQRRDAI
+296 ERISENEQSSRIRYDADV
-308 RRNDD
+308 RGNLYP
-313 DGRDSSAPRNS
+313 PRNS
-324 SNSGSGEVQN
+324 SNSSSGEVRN
-334 IDRAEEESIGSNR
+334 IDRAEEESVGSNR
-347 GTQGERLAQVGTI
+347 GTQGERLAQVG
-360 SQQHSG
+360 SVSKQHSG

-383 NLKSN
+383 NLTSN

-441 KNEYGIGGK
+441 KNEYWIGGK

-547 EYKIIGITDNAVSLF
+547 EYKIIGITDNTVSLF

-595 KLLDKDLFFNNL
+595 KSLDKDLFFNNL

-683 FAEGLTDDVKNQLT
+683 FAEGMTDDVKNQLT
-697 NIALSGDTNFKQKDY
+697 NIALSGDTNFNQKGY

-785 YKILTVEPEDVA
+785 YKILTVEQEDIA

-815 PFYDKFSMGFE
+815 PFSDKFSMGFK
-826 DDFDMAVYDGSMS
+826 DDFDTAVYDGSMS

-865 EHSAFEDGKTY
+865 EHPAFEDGKTY

-891 WVRLRQYEQDTYG
+891 WVEQRQFEIEEYG
-904 NDMDA
+904 SENA
-909 IYQAYEDGEIDS
+909 VAEAYRNGELDD
-921 VHQGYAKTK
+921 VHLGYAKTK

-987 EEFVKEV
+987 DEFVQEL
-994 EEQSDN
+994 EQQSDK
-1000 LSAQQKRE
+1000 LSAPKQQE
-1008 DVIFSSDGKNYVITD
+1008 DIIFSSDGKNYVITD

-1109 VIRAVYNALNNLGF
+1109 VIRAVYNAFNNLGF

-1503 FSKRTIQPHKAVDKV
+1503 FSKRTIKPHKAVDKV

-1635 YETFGTSRY
+1635 YETIGTPRY

-1651 SYSEYNSEWRISHK
+1651 SYSEYNAEWRISHK
-1665 SLDKSVNAVS
+1665 SFDKSVNAVS

-1680 RINAYKI
+1680 IINAYKI

-1700 DNIFENGKEKRVL
+1700 DNVFENGKERRIL

-1888 PMSIERQRQIIEMQI
+1888 PMSIERQRQIIETQI
-1903 DDVIESITFAQ
+1903 DDVIESIAFAQ
-1914 DNNAEN
+1914 NNNAEN
-1920 FTIKQLEKMKK
+1920 FTIKQLEKTKK

-1945 KDDVVIF
+1945 KDDVVTF

-1982 VSQTE
+1982 VGQTE

-2035 KLVDLGLSNFD
+2035 KLLELGLNNFD

-2103 PEVERHNVLTK
+2103 PDVERHNVLTK

-2126 GDRADKVHSGDVDP
+2126 GDRADKVHSGAVDP

-2214 ELKTKLIAK
+2214 ELKAKLIAK

-2368 KEKMDLDIEV
+2368 KEKMDLDVQV
-2378 SKLQLLKANFLSVKY
+2378 SKLKILKANFLSVKY
-2393 DLEDKIASTYPQQI
+2393 ELEDQIASTFPQKI
-2407 NNAKYKIDKIKND
+2407 SSAKYNVEKIKSD
-2420 IELAQSHITDDFE
+2420 I
-2433 LKIKGITYN
+2433 
-2442 DKKEAGQ
+2442 
-2449 QLLLACDKSIGSDK
+2449 
-2463 VRIGEYKGF
+2463 
-2472 ILDLRFDAYHS
+2472 
-2483 NKYFLTLNGSA
+2483 
-2494 HYDVELGQDIFGNVT
+2494 
-2509 RIDNVLKSLPGELE
+2509 
-2523 KAKNELSKVESDYDS
+2523 
-2538 AKEAVNTTFDKEEEL
+2538 
-2553 NTKLARLKELN
+2553 
-2564 TILEVDNSSIKKNED
+2564 
-2579 TADNNEDEYYYAKV
+2579 
-2593 NEKQKDILFSEGYKD
+2593 
-2608 FAPSDDG
+2608 
-2615 GKFIVKYPAADK
+2615 
-2627 VKVQQLLNNNA
+2627 
-2638 IKL
+2638 